1 MENLLVLLDKIQQL
15 SPLPVFAQDTVIVQ
29 NAGMQHWLN
38 MSLAEQRGIS
48 MNMRYALPSQF
59 LWNLIRNLAS
69 DEDVPEQSP
78 YSREVLAWRIDT
90 LLASSEV
97 IDDVSFQVASD
108 YWQAK
113 ANNSENVNNTL
124 NRTIANNSAANKNAA
139 GQSYSDAEQL
149 KRYQLACQLAD
160 LYEQYLI
167 FRPEWIHA
175 WHQGEFS
182 AFDQQA
188 SEHSTV
194 SDDNQ
199 QPIESN
205 AIWQGKLWHLLVRE
219 QPYNPRELVAL
230 AIKNLNNLDRLA
242 AQALPHR
249 LSFFGINAMAPLW
262 LEFINALSEKIDVHF
277 FHLNPCYAYWGDVV
291 TEKNAIEAWLK
302 GTDFSAEQINEVGDE
317 SVDKQSLNADL
328 ADINQQVGNPLLAN
342 LGQQGREFMA
352 LLYQYST
359 INIEVFES
367 AVADLNSAEQA
378 NTSPEAISQIMSQAN
393 ILASVQQD
401 ILSLSDARH
410 QESQCPEQAPKVDGS
425 ILITSAHSAL
435 REVQGLHDW
444 LLHQFNQD
452 KSLTPKD
459 VLVMCPQVEQYAPY
473 VNAVFTRGWQDVAD
487 EVPPLPCSIADR
499 ISKDAEPLVA
509 AFAQLLTL
517 PDSRFQVSSLIAL
530 FRLPAMQSRFGINL
544 DDIEKIT
551 HWLELSCVHWGLNK
565 AHKQQVLRQSQAVD
579 VSEENYKQEN
589 EPVASDLNSASN
601 SFTWQQGLSRLM
613 RGFAFADH
621 SVIYQNQLLLPT
633 IEGSDSELLGKLM
646 LIIEQLQLT
655 AINMSKARTAV
666 QWQQFLF
673 DLLQQLFDDESDNG
687 LNIIRTAIESLVE
700 YCQHGAYDSA
710 ISLAVIRDFLNNHFS
725 QPDPGRQFMIGQVT
739 FCSMM
744 PMRSIPFKIIAVLGL
759 NDGEFPRQRQPLSFD
774 LMTTTPAQL
783 GDRSRRGDDRYLFLE
798 AVISARQALY
808 LSYQG
813 KNIKNNKDRQPS
825 LVLKELMEYL
835 ARGYGW
841 QLLGL
846 NVKAAT
852 NIQGQVRQLPMQ
864 AFSEKN
870 YLGAFASFDANWLH
884 LRQTKVELGNTATH
898 ASEHSVVDISTNIS
912 TNTSA
917 NVLTNSTEQNLK
929 GSIENNTTTAVDAN
943 TAGNPK
949 SLSANN
955 VIRFYQHPGRYYA
968 QDALY
973 LYLDNS
979 NTLINDVEPFVP
991 NRLDSYLLRQ
1001 DLLSY
1006 YLAPAQSKQ
1015 SCDDILLS
1023 AKLSGNLP
1031 DLPSTDE
1038 LIQGWQKDSEDFSQF
1053 IITELAQNADLTIEP
1068 IDCSVTLN
1076 LADALSNK
1084 VLLDDSLYS
1093 SNELASLKTV
1103 LPKSLT
1109 LDSKLT
1115 IVDNKAV
1122 FYRSSSAKAKDLF
1135 TLYLHQLIVQVAQ
1148 AEALKINSAPAK
1160 LPLYANV
1167 AATHGYYFDTKSQKP
1182 SQFYFSDID
1191 DAKGQLLRLI
1201 VTFYLGQQQPLLL
1214 NGDIAEK
1221 IRKSKVFEQTQFE
1234 QFWSDSN
1241 SFQAFGD
1248 EAYVQYFWP
1257 QCPDYQKI
1265 SPRLLALYQPMF
1277 DALQSVKVAAK
1288 GQGAKK

>member
-1 MENLLVLLDKIQQL
+1 MHLFYLYPANKMENLLVLLDKIQQL

-97 IDDVSFQVASD
+97 TGDECFQVATQ
-108 YWQAK
+108 YWQANS
-113 ANNSENVNNTL
+113 ADNDSEN
-124 NRTIANNSAANKNAA
+124 S
-139 GQSYSDAEQL
+139 SYSDAKQL

-167 FRPEWIHA
+167 FRPEWIHD
-175 WHQGEFS
+175 WHQGVFN
-182 AFDQQA
+182 AFDQADNA
-188 SEHSTV
+188 SSSG
-194 SDDNQ
+194 SDEAEQSLD
-199 QPIESN
+199 SN

-219 QPYNPRELVAL
+219 QAYDPRDLVAL
-230 AIKNLNNLDRLA
+230 AIKNLNNTEKLK
-242 AQALPHR
+242 AQILPQR

-262 LEFINALSEKIDVHF
+262 LEFINALSQQIDVHF

-302 GTDFSAEQINEVGDE
+302 GTDFSHQE
-317 SVDKQSLNADL
+317 SADL
-328 ADINQQVGNPLLAN
+328 ADVNLQVGNPLLAN

-359 INIEVFES
+359 INIDVFES
-367 AVADLNSAEQA
+367 AVADLATEQINNEKANNEKASSEQA
-378 NTSPEAISQIMSQAN
+378 QPSLDERKQ
-393 ILASVQQD
+393 ASVLACVQED

-410 QESQCPEQAPKVDGS
+410 STPNIYQEAPKVDGS
-425 ILITSAHSAL
+425 VLITSAHSAL

-473 VNAVFTRGWQDVAD
+473 VNAVFTRGWQDIAD

-509 AFAQLLTL
+509 AFSQLLTL

-530 FRLPAMQSRFGINL
+530 LRLPAMQARFAINL

-551 HWLELSCVHWGLNK
+551 HWLELSAVHWGLDK
-565 AHKQQVLRQSQAVD
+565 AHKQQVLSQS
-579 VSEENYKQEN
+579 
-589 EPVASDLNSASN
+589 SATTLDDATD

-621 SVIYQNQLLLPT
+621 RVIYQNQLLLPT

-655 AINMSKARTAV
+655 AAKMSKARSAT

-673 DLLQQLFDDESDNG
+673 ELLTQLFDDENDNG
-687 LNIIRTAIESLVE
+687 LAIVRSAIESLVE
-700 YCQHGAYDSA
+700 YCQHAGYHTD

-739 FCSMM
+739 FCSML

-798 AVISARQALY
+798 AIISARQALY
-808 LSYQG
+808 LSFQG

-846 NVKAAT
+846 NRDSEA
-852 NIQGQVRQLPMQ
+852 NILSQVRQLPMQ
-864 AFSEKN
+864 AFSEQN
-870 YLGAFASFDANWLH
+870 YLGQFASFDANWLNLRRENPALTTAIKSADADLGDPLDVVNSEAH
-884 LRQTKVELGNTATH
+884 LV
-898 ASEHSVVDISTNIS
+898 ASE
-912 TNTSA
+912 
-917 NVLTNSTEQNLK
+917 L
-929 GSIENNTTTAVDAN
+929 
-943 TAGNPK
+943 
-949 SLSANN
+949 
-955 VIRFYQHPGRYYA
+955 IRFYQHPGRYYA
-968 QDALY
+968 QKALY
-973 LYLDNS
+973 LYLDNT

-991 NRLDSYLLRQ
+991 NHLDSYLLRQ

-1006 YLAPAQSKQ
+1006 YLAPTQSKQ
-1015 SCDDILLS
+1015 SCQELLLS
-1023 AKLSGNLP
+1023 AKLSGSLP

-1038 LIQGWQKDSEDFSQF
+1038 LIKGWQQDSENFSQF
-1053 IITELAQNADLTIEP
+1053 IITELAQGEDLILTP
-1068 IDCSVTLN
+1068 NDCSVTLN
-1076 LADALSNK
+1076 LAHFLSNN
-1084 VLLDDSLYS
+1084 LAGS
-1093 SNELASLKTV
+1093 SENTSSTAPGLFSADELAILTAV
-1103 LPKSLT
+1103 LPQRLT
-1109 LDSKLT
+1109 LSTKLT
-1115 IVDNKAV
+1115 LVANKAV

-1135 TLYLHQLIVQVAQ
+1135 TLYLHQLIIQVAQ
-1148 AEALKINSAPAK
+1148 TDAATHELFADIT
-1160 LPLYANV
+1160 
-1167 AATHGYYFDTKSQKP
+1167 ATHGYYFDTKSQKP
-1182 SQFYFSDID
+1182 SQFYFSELV
-1191 DAKGQLLRLI
+1191 DAKTQLLCL
-1201 VTFYLGQQQPLLL
+1201 VASYFLGQHQPLLL
-1214 NGDIAEK
+1214 NGDLAEK
-1221 IRKSKVFEQTQFE
+1221 VRKSKVFEQAQFE
-1234 QFWSDSN
+1234 QFWTDSN

-1248 EAYVQYFWP
+1248 EPYIQYFWRK
-1257 QCPDYQKI
+1257 CPDFDDI

-1277 DALQSVKVAAK
+1277 DALQTVKVTAK
-1288 GQGAKK
+1288 SGALS

>member
-1 MENLLVLLDKIQQL
+1 LFYLYPANKMENLLVLLDKIQQL

-97 IDDVSFQVASD
+97 TGDECFQVATQ
-108 YWQAK
+108 YWQANS
-113 ANNSENVNNTL
+113 ADNDSEN
-124 NRTIANNSAANKNAA
+124 S
-139 GQSYSDAEQL
+139 SYSDAKQL

-167 FRPEWIHA
+167 FRPEWIHD
-175 WHQGEFS
+175 WHQGVFN
-182 AFDQQA
+182 AFDQADNA
-188 SEHSTV
+188 SSSG
-194 SDDNQ
+194 SDEAEQ
-199 QPIESN
+199 SLESN

-219 QPYNPRELVAL
+219 QAYDPRDLVAL
-230 AIKNLNNLDRLA
+230 AIKNLNNTEKLK
-242 AQALPHR
+242 AQILPQR

-262 LEFINALSEKIDVHF
+262 LEFINALSQQIDVHF

-302 GTDFSAEQINEVGDE
+302 GTDFSHQE
-317 SVDKQSLNADL
+317 SADL
-328 ADINQQVGNPLLAN
+328 ADVNLQVGNPLLAN

-359 INIEVFES
+359 INIDVFES
-367 AVADLNSAEQA
+367 AVADLATEQINNEKANNEKASSEQA
-378 NTSPEAISQIMSQAN
+378 QPSLDERKQ
-393 ILASVQQD
+393 ASVLACVQED

-410 QESQCPEQAPKVDGS
+410 STPNIYQEAPKVDGS
-425 ILITSAHSAL
+425 VLITSAHSAL

-473 VNAVFTRGWQDVAD
+473 VNAVFTRGWQDIAD

-509 AFAQLLTL
+509 AFSQLLTL

-530 FRLPAMQSRFGINL
+530 LRLPAMQARFAINL

-551 HWLELSCVHWGLNK
+551 HWLELSAVHWGLDK
-565 AHKQQVLRQSQAVD
+565 THKQQVLSQS
-579 VSEENYKQEN
+579 
-589 EPVASDLNSASN
+589 SATTLDDATD

-621 SVIYQNQLLLPT
+621 RVIYQNQLLLPT

-655 AINMSKARTAV
+655 AAKMSKARSAT

-673 DLLQQLFDDESDNG
+673 ELLTQLFDDENDNG
-687 LNIIRTAIESLVE
+687 LAIVRSAIESLVE
-700 YCQHGAYDSA
+700 YCQHAGYHTD

-739 FCSMM
+739 FCSML

-798 AVISARQALY
+798 AIISARQALY
-808 LSYQG
+808 LSFQG

-846 NVKAAT
+846 NSDSEV
-852 NIQGQVRQLPMQ
+852 NILSQVRQLPMQ
-864 AFSEKN
+864 AFSEQN
-870 YLGAFASFDANWLH
+870 YLGQFASFDANWLNLRRENPALTTAIKSADADLGDPLDVVNSEAH
-884 LRQTKVELGNTATH
+884 LV
-898 ASEHSVVDISTNIS
+898 ASE
-912 TNTSA
+912 
-917 NVLTNSTEQNLK
+917 L
-929 GSIENNTTTAVDAN
+929 
-943 TAGNPK
+943 
-949 SLSANN
+949 
-955 VIRFYQHPGRYYA
+955 IRFYQHPGRYYA
-968 QDALY
+968 QKALY
-973 LYLDNS
+973 LYLDNT

-991 NRLDSYLLRQ
+991 NHLDSYLLRQ

-1006 YLAPAQSKQ
+1006 YLAPTQSKQ
-1015 SCDDILLS
+1015 SCQELLLS
-1023 AKLSGNLP
+1023 AKLSGSLP

-1038 LIQGWQKDSEDFSQF
+1038 LIKGWQQDSENFSQF
-1053 IITELAQNADLTIEP
+1053 IITELAQGEDLILTKN
-1068 IDCSVTLN
+1068 DCSVTLN
-1076 LADALSNK
+1076 LAHFLSNN
-1084 VLLDDSLYS
+1084 LAGS
-1093 SNELASLKTV
+1093 SENTSSTAPGLFLADELAILTAV
-1103 LPKSLT
+1103 LPQRLT
-1109 LDSKLT
+1109 LSTKLT
-1115 IVDNKAV
+1115 LVANKAV

-1135 TLYLHQLIVQVAQ
+1135 TLYLHQLIIQVAQ
-1148 AEALKINSAPAK
+1148 TDAATHELFADIT
-1160 LPLYANV
+1160 
-1167 AATHGYYFDTKSQKP
+1167 ATHGYYFDTKSQKP
-1182 SQFYFSDID
+1182 SQFYFSELV
-1191 DAKGQLLRLI
+1191 DAKTQLLCL
-1201 VTFYLGQQQPLLL
+1201 VASYFLGQHQPLLL
-1214 NGDIAEK
+1214 NGDLAEK
-1221 IRKSKVFEQTQFE
+1221 VRKSKVFEQAQFE
-1234 QFWSDSN
+1234 QFWTDSN

-1248 EAYVQYFWP
+1248 EPYIQYFWRK
-1257 QCPDYQKI
+1257 CPDFDDI

-1277 DALQSVKVAAK
+1277 DALQTVKVTAK
-1288 GQGAKK
+1288 SGALS

>member
-1 MENLLVLLDKIQQL
+1 MHLFYLYPANKMENLLVLLDKIQQL

-97 IDDVSFQVASD
+97 TGDECFQVATQ
-108 YWQAK
+108 YWQANS
-113 ANNSENVNNTL
+113 ADNDSEN
-124 NRTIANNSAANKNAA
+124 S
-139 GQSYSDAEQL
+139 SYSDAKQL

-167 FRPEWIHA
+167 FRPEWIHD
-175 WHQGEFS
+175 WHQGVFN
-182 AFDQQA
+182 AFDQADNA
-188 SEHSTV
+188 SSSG
-194 SDDNQ
+194 SDEAEQ
-199 QPIESN
+199 SLESN

-219 QPYNPRELVAL
+219 QAYDPRDLVAL
-230 AIKNLNNLDRLA
+230 AIKNLNNTEKLK
-242 AQALPHR
+242 AQILPQR

-262 LEFINALSEKIDVHF
+262 LEFINALSQQIDVHF

-302 GTDFSAEQINEVGDE
+302 GTDFSHQE
-317 SVDKQSLNADL
+317 SADL
-328 ADINQQVGNPLLAN
+328 ADVNLQVGNPLLAN

-359 INIEVFES
+359 INIDVFES
-367 AVADLNSAEQA
+367 AVADLATEQINNEKANNEKASSEQA
-378 NTSPEAISQIMSQAN
+378 QPSLDERKQ
-393 ILASVQQD
+393 ASVLACVQED

-410 QESQCPEQAPKVDGS
+410 STPNIYQEAPKVDGS
-425 ILITSAHSAL
+425 VLITSAHSAL

-473 VNAVFTRGWQDVAD
+473 VNAVFTRGWQDIAD

-509 AFAQLLTL
+509 AFSQLLTL

-530 FRLPAMQSRFGINL
+530 LRLPAMQARFAINL

-551 HWLELSCVHWGLNK
+551 HWLELSAVHWGLDK
-565 AHKQQVLRQSQAVD
+565 THKQQVLSQS
-579 VSEENYKQEN
+579 
-589 EPVASDLNSASN
+589 SATTLDDATD

-621 SVIYQNQLLLPT
+621 RVIYQNQLLLPT

-655 AINMSKARTAV
+655 AAKMSKARSAT

-673 DLLQQLFDDESDNG
+673 ELLTQLFDDENDNG
-687 LNIIRTAIESLVE
+687 LAIVRSAIESLVE
-700 YCQHGAYDSA
+700 YCQHAGYHTD

-739 FCSMM
+739 FCSML

-798 AVISARQALY
+798 AIISARQALY
-808 LSYQG
+808 LSFQG

-846 NVKAAT
+846 NSDSEV
-852 NIQGQVRQLPMQ
+852 NILSQVRQLPMQ
-864 AFSEKN
+864 AFSEQN
-870 YLGAFASFDANWLH
+870 YLGQFASFDANWLNLRRENPALTTAIKSADADLGDPLDVVNSEAH
-884 LRQTKVELGNTATH
+884 LV
-898 ASEHSVVDISTNIS
+898 ASE
-912 TNTSA
+912 
-917 NVLTNSTEQNLK
+917 L
-929 GSIENNTTTAVDAN
+929 
-943 TAGNPK
+943 
-949 SLSANN
+949 
-955 VIRFYQHPGRYYA
+955 IRFYQHPGRYYA
-968 QDALY
+968 QKALY
-973 LYLDNS
+973 LYLDNT

-991 NRLDSYLLRQ
+991 NHLDSYLLRQ

-1006 YLAPAQSKQ
+1006 YLAPTQSKQ
-1015 SCDDILLS
+1015 SCQELLLS
-1023 AKLSGNLP
+1023 AKLSGSLP

-1038 LIQGWQKDSEDFSQF
+1038 LIKGWQQDSENFSQF
-1053 IITELAQNADLTIEP
+1053 IITELAQGEDLILTKN
-1068 IDCSVTLN
+1068 DCSVTLN
-1076 LADALSNK
+1076 LAHFLSNN
-1084 VLLDDSLYS
+1084 LAGS
-1093 SNELASLKTV
+1093 SENTSSTAPGLFLADELAILTAV
-1103 LPKSLT
+1103 LPQRLT
-1109 LDSKLT
+1109 LSTKLT
-1115 IVDNKAV
+1115 LVANKAV

-1135 TLYLHQLIVQVAQ
+1135 TLYLHQLIIQVAQ
-1148 AEALKINSAPAK
+1148 TDAATHELFADIT
-1160 LPLYANV
+1160 
-1167 AATHGYYFDTKSQKP
+1167 ATHGYYFDTKSQKP
-1182 SQFYFSDID
+1182 SQFYFSELV
-1191 DAKGQLLRLI
+1191 DAKTQLLCL
-1201 VTFYLGQQQPLLL
+1201 VASYFLGQHQPLLL
-1214 NGDIAEK
+1214 NGDLAEK
-1221 IRKSKVFEQTQFE
+1221 VRKSKVFEQAQFE
-1234 QFWSDSN
+1234 QFWTDSN

-1248 EAYVQYFWP
+1248 EPYIQYFWRK
-1257 QCPDYQKI
+1257 CPDFDDI

-1277 DALQSVKVAAK
+1277 DALQTVKVTAK
-1288 GQGAKK
+1288 SGALS

>member
-1 MENLLVLLDKIQQL
+1 MFYLYPANKMENLLVLLDKIQQL

-97 IDDVSFQVASD
+97 TGDECFQVATQ
-108 YWQAK
+108 YWQANS
-113 ANNSENVNNTL
+113 ADNDSEN
-124 NRTIANNSAANKNAA
+124 S
-139 GQSYSDAEQL
+139 SYSDAKQL

-167 FRPEWIHA
+167 FRPEWIHD
-175 WHQGEFS
+175 WHQGVFN
-182 AFDQQA
+182 AFDQADNA
-188 SEHSTV
+188 SSSG
-194 SDDNQ
+194 SDEAEQ
-199 QPIESN
+199 SLESN

-219 QPYNPRELVAL
+219 QAYDPRDLVAL
-230 AIKNLNNLDRLA
+230 AIKNLNNTEKLK
-242 AQALPHR
+242 AQILPQR

-262 LEFINALSEKIDVHF
+262 LEFINALSQQIDVHF

-302 GTDFSAEQINEVGDE
+302 GTDFSHQE
-317 SVDKQSLNADL
+317 SADL
-328 ADINQQVGNPLLAN
+328 ADVNLQVGNPLLAN

-359 INIEVFES
+359 INIDVFES
-367 AVADLNSAEQA
+367 AVADMADLATEQIKNEKANNEKASSEQA
-378 NTSPEAISQIMSQAN
+378 QPSLDERKQ
-393 ILASVQQD
+393 ASVLACVQED

-410 QESQCPEQAPKVDGS
+410 STPNIYQEAPKVDGS
-425 ILITSAHSAL
+425 VLITSAHSAL

-473 VNAVFTRGWQDVAD
+473 VNAVFTRGWQDIAD

-509 AFAQLLTL
+509 AFSQLLTL

-530 FRLPAMQSRFGINL
+530 LRLPAMQARFAINL

-551 HWLELSCVHWGLNK
+551 HWLELSAVHWGLDK
-565 AHKQQVLRQSQAVD
+565 AHKQQVLSQS
-579 VSEENYKQEN
+579 
-589 EPVASDLNSASN
+589 SATTLDDATD

-621 SVIYQNQLLLPT
+621 RVIYQNQLLLPT

-655 AINMSKARTAV
+655 AAKMSKARSAT

-673 DLLQQLFDDESDNG
+673 ELLTQLFDDENDNG
-687 LNIIRTAIESLVE
+687 LAIVRSAIESLVE
-700 YCQHGAYDSA
+700 YCQHAGYHTD

-739 FCSMM
+739 FCSML

-798 AVISARQALY
+798 AIISARQALY
-808 LSYQG
+808 LSFQG

-846 NVKAAT
+846 NRDSEA
-852 NIQGQVRQLPMQ
+852 NILSQVRQLPMQ
-864 AFSEKN
+864 AFSEQN
-870 YLGAFASFDANWLH
+870 YLGQFASFDANWLNLRRENPALTTAIKSADADLGDPLDVVNSEAH
-884 LRQTKVELGNTATH
+884 LV
-898 ASEHSVVDISTNIS
+898 ASE
-912 TNTSA
+912 
-917 NVLTNSTEQNLK
+917 L
-929 GSIENNTTTAVDAN
+929 
-943 TAGNPK
+943 
-949 SLSANN
+949 
-955 VIRFYQHPGRYYA
+955 IRFYQHPGRYYA
-968 QDALY
+968 QKALY
-973 LYLDNS
+973 LYLDNT

-991 NRLDSYLLRQ
+991 NHLDSYLLRQ

-1006 YLAPAQSKQ
+1006 YLAPTQSKQ
-1015 SCDDILLS
+1015 SCQELLLS
-1023 AKLSGNLP
+1023 AKLSGSLP

-1038 LIQGWQKDSEDFSQF
+1038 LIKGWQQDSENFSQF
-1053 IITELAQNADLTIEP
+1053 IITELAQGEDLILTP
-1068 IDCSVTLN
+1068 NDCSVTLN
-1076 LADALSNK
+1076 LAHFLSNN
-1084 VLLDDSLYS
+1084 LAGS
-1093 SNELASLKTV
+1093 SENTSSTAPGLFLADELAILTAV
-1103 LPKSLT
+1103 LPQRLT
-1109 LDSKLT
+1109 LSTKLT
-1115 IVDNKAV
+1115 LVANKAV

-1135 TLYLHQLIVQVAQ
+1135 TLYLHQLIIQVAQ
-1148 AEALKINSAPAK
+1148 TDAATHELFADIT
-1160 LPLYANV
+1160 
-1167 AATHGYYFDTKSQKP
+1167 ATHGYYFDTKSQKP
-1182 SQFYFSDID
+1182 SQFYFSELV
-1191 DAKGQLLRLI
+1191 DAKTQLLCL
-1201 VTFYLGQQQPLLL
+1201 VASYFLGQHQPLLL
-1214 NGDIAEK
+1214 NGDLAEK
-1221 IRKSKVFEQTQFE
+1221 VRKSKVFEQAQFE
-1234 QFWSDSN
+1234 QFWTDSN

-1248 EAYVQYFWP
+1248 EPYIQYFWRK
-1257 QCPDYQKI
+1257 CPDFDDI

-1277 DALQSVKVAAK
+1277 DALQTVKVTAK
-1288 GQGAKK
+1288 SGALS

>member
-48 MNMRYALPSQF
+48 MNMSYALPSQF

-90 LLASSEV
+90 LLASNEV
-97 IDDVSFQVASD
+97 IEDSAFQVASD
-108 YWQAK
+108 YWQADLNNT
-113 ANNSENVNNTL
+113 ANNS
-124 NRTIANNSAANKNAA
+124 
-139 GQSYSDAEQL
+139 YSEAEQL

-175 WHQGEFS
+175 WHQGEFT
-182 AFDQQA
+182 AFDHQTSAAA
-188 SEHSTV
+188 SDSIEEGEHVEET
-194 SDDNQ
+194 
-199 QPIESN
+199 EASN
-205 AIWQGKLWHLLVRE
+205 AVWQGKLWHLLVRE
-219 QPYNPRELVAL
+219 QPYDPRELVAL
-230 AIKNLNNLDRLA
+230 AIKNLNNVDRLK

-262 LEFINALSEKIDVHF
+262 LEFINALSEQIDVHF

-302 GTDFSAEQINEVGDE
+302 GTDFSAEFKSSDE
-317 SVDKQSLNADL
+317 SCSENNQQLGFFTEKESTKVESTKTKDSDVENTDL
-328 ADINQQVGNPLLAN
+328 ADINRQVGNPLLAN

-359 INIEVFES
+359 INIDVFES
-367 AVADLNSAEQA
+367 AVADLASEDSMSADQANPSAE
-378 NTSPEAISQIMSQAN
+378 AIAQAN

-401 ILSLSDARH
+401 ILSLTDARSP
-410 QESQCPEQAPKVDGS
+410 ESQNHDNQSPKVDGS

-473 VNAVFTRGWQDVAD
+473 VNAVFTRGWQDIAD

-509 AFAQLLTL
+509 AFSQLLTL

-530 FRLPAMQSRFGINL
+530 LRLPAMQARFGINL

-551 HWLELSCVHWGLNK
+551 HWLEVSCVHWGLDK
-565 AHKQQVLRQSQAVD
+565 AHKQQVLAQSEAQE
-579 VSEENYKQEN
+579 SEKLNGT
-589 EPVASDLNSASN
+589 SD
-601 SFTWQQGLSRLM
+601 SFTWQQGFTRLM

-621 SVIYQNQLLLPT
+621 SVIYQNQMLLPT

-655 AINMSKARTAV
+655 AISMSKARTAA

-673 DLLQQLFDDESDNG
+673 DLLQQLFDDENDNG
-687 LNIIRTAIESLVE
+687 LNVVRSAVESLVE
-700 YCQHGAYDSA
+700 YCQHAAYTSN
-710 ISLAVIRDFLNNHFS
+710 ISLAVIRDFLNSHFS

-739 FCSMM
+739 FCSML

-798 AVISARQALY
+798 AIISARQALY

-813 KNIKNNKDRQPS
+813 KNIRNNKDRQPS

-846 NVKAAT
+846 NAEAGAKT
-852 NIQGQVRQLPMQ
+852 NTLSQVRQLPMQ

-870 YLGAFASFDANWLH
+870 YLGRFASFDANWLH
-884 LRQTKVELGNTATH
+884 LRRAKVDIEPTVINGAAI
-898 ASEHSVVDISTNIS
+898 ASENNVVISDEI
-912 TNTSA
+912 
-917 NVLTNSTEQNLK
+917 
-929 GSIENNTTTAVDAN
+929 
-943 TAGNPK
+943 
-949 SLSANN
+949 LSATD
-955 VIRFYQHPGRYYA
+955 VIRFYQHPSRYYA
-968 QDALY
+968 QHALY
-973 LYLDNS
+973 LYLDNT
-979 NTLINDVEPFVP
+979 NTVINDVEPFVP
-991 NRLDSYLLRQ
+991 NHLDSYLLRQ
-1001 DLLSY
+1001 ELLNY
-1006 YLAPAQSKQ
+1006 YLAPTQSKQ

-1038 LIQGWQKDSEDFSQF
+1038 LIKGWQKDSEDFSQF
-1053 IITELAQNADLTIEP
+1053 IITELTQNNGLTIAP
-1068 IDCSVTLN
+1068 IDCNVMLDLANILTNQTL
-1076 LADALSNK
+1076 LADG
-1084 VLLDDSLYS
+1084 LYS
-1093 SNELASLKTV
+1093 NSDLEILTKV
-1103 LPKSLT
+1103 LPKRLT
-1109 LDSKLT
+1109 LNCKLT
-1115 IVDNKAV
+1115 IVDNKAL

-1135 TLYLHQLIVQVAQ
+1135 TLYLHQLIIQIAQ
-1148 AEALKINSAPAK
+1148 ADEANENADIF
-1160 LPLYANV
+1160 ANIS
-1167 AATHGYYFDTKSQKP
+1167 ATHGYYFDTKSQKP
-1182 SQFYFSDID
+1182 SQFYFSDIE

-1201 VTFYLGQQQPLLL
+1201 TSFYLGQHQPLLL
-1214 NGDIAEK
+1214 NGDIGEK

-1248 EAYVQYFWP
+1248 DAYVQYFWP
-1257 QCPDYQKI
+1257 QCPDYDEI
-1265 SPRLLALYQPMF
+1265 SPRLLTLYQPMF
-1277 DALQSVKVAAK
+1277 DALQTVKQSVK
-1288 GQGAKK
+1288 QGAKK

>member
-97 IDDVSFQVASD
+97 TGDECFQVATQ
-108 YWQAK
+108 YWQANS
-113 ANNSENVNNTL
+113 ADNDSEN
-124 NRTIANNSAANKNAA
+124 S
-139 GQSYSDAEQL
+139 SYSDAKQL

-167 FRPEWIHA
+167 FRPEWIHD
-175 WHQGEFS
+175 WHQGVFN
-182 AFDQQA
+182 AFDQADNA
-188 SEHSTV
+188 SSSG
-194 SDDNQ
+194 SDEAEQ
-199 QPIESN
+199 SLESN

-219 QPYNPRELVAL
+219 QAYDPRDLVAL
-230 AIKNLNNLDRLA
+230 AIKNLNNTEKLK
-242 AQALPHR
+242 AQILPQR

-262 LEFINALSEKIDVHF
+262 LEFINALSQQIDVHF

-302 GTDFSAEQINEVGDE
+302 GTDFSHQE
-317 SVDKQSLNADL
+317 SADL
-328 ADINQQVGNPLLAN
+328 ADVNLQVGNPLLAN

-359 INIEVFES
+359 INIDVFES
-367 AVADLNSAEQA
+367 AVADLATEQINNEKANNEKASSEQA
-378 NTSPEAISQIMSQAN
+378 QPSLDERKQ
-393 ILASVQQD
+393 ASVLACVQED

-410 QESQCPEQAPKVDGS
+410 STPNIYQEAPKVDGS
-425 ILITSAHSAL
+425 VLITSAHSAL

-473 VNAVFTRGWQDVAD
+473 VNAVFTRGWQDIAD

-509 AFAQLLTL
+509 AFSQLLTL

-530 FRLPAMQSRFGINL
+530 LRLPAMQARFAINL

-551 HWLELSCVHWGLNK
+551 HWLELSAVHWGLDK
-565 AHKQQVLRQSQAVD
+565 THKQQVLSQS
-579 VSEENYKQEN
+579 
-589 EPVASDLNSASN
+589 SATTLDDATD

-621 SVIYQNQLLLPT
+621 RVIYQNQLLLPT

-655 AINMSKARTAV
+655 AAKMSKARSAT

-673 DLLQQLFDDESDNG
+673 ELLTQLFDDENDNG
-687 LNIIRTAIESLVE
+687 LAIVRSAIESLVE
-700 YCQHGAYDSA
+700 YCQHAGYHTD

-739 FCSMM
+739 FCSML

-798 AVISARQALY
+798 AIISARQALY
-808 LSYQG
+808 LSFQG

-846 NVKAAT
+846 NSDSEV
-852 NIQGQVRQLPMQ
+852 NILSQVRQLPMQ
-864 AFSEKN
+864 AFSEQN
-870 YLGAFASFDANWLH
+870 YLGQFASFDANWLNLRRENPALTTAIKSADADLGDPLDVVNSEAH
-884 LRQTKVELGNTATH
+884 LV
-898 ASEHSVVDISTNIS
+898 ASE
-912 TNTSA
+912 
-917 NVLTNSTEQNLK
+917 L
-929 GSIENNTTTAVDAN
+929 
-943 TAGNPK
+943 
-949 SLSANN
+949 
-955 VIRFYQHPGRYYA
+955 IRFYQHPGRYYA
-968 QDALY
+968 QKALY
-973 LYLDNS
+973 LYLDNT

-991 NRLDSYLLRQ
+991 NHLDSYLLRQ

-1006 YLAPAQSKQ
+1006 YLAPTQSKQ
-1015 SCDDILLS
+1015 SCQELLLS
-1023 AKLSGNLP
+1023 AKLSGSLP

-1038 LIQGWQKDSEDFSQF
+1038 LIKGWQQDSENFSQF
-1053 IITELAQNADLTIEP
+1053 IITELAQGEDLILTKN
-1068 IDCSVTLN
+1068 DCSVTLN
-1076 LADALSNK
+1076 LAHFLSNN
-1084 VLLDDSLYS
+1084 LAGS
-1093 SNELASLKTV
+1093 SENTSSTAPGLFLADELAILTAV
-1103 LPKSLT
+1103 LPQRLT
-1109 LDSKLT
+1109 LSTKLT
-1115 IVDNKAV
+1115 LVANKAV

-1135 TLYLHQLIVQVAQ
+1135 TLYLHQLIIQVAQ
-1148 AEALKINSAPAK
+1148 TDAATHELFADIT
-1160 LPLYANV
+1160 
-1167 AATHGYYFDTKSQKP
+1167 ATHGYYFDTKSQKP
-1182 SQFYFSDID
+1182 SQFYFSELV
-1191 DAKGQLLRLI
+1191 DAKTQLLCL
-1201 VTFYLGQQQPLLL
+1201 VASYFLGQHQPLLL
-1214 NGDIAEK
+1214 NGDLAEK
-1221 IRKSKVFEQTQFE
+1221 VRKSKVFEQAQFE
-1234 QFWSDSN
+1234 QFWTDSN

-1248 EAYVQYFWP
+1248 EPYIQYFWRK
-1257 QCPDYQKI
+1257 CPDFDDI

-1277 DALQSVKVAAK
+1277 DALQTVKVTAK
-1288 GQGAKK
+1288 SGALS

>member
-90 LLASSEV
+90 LLASNEV
-97 IDDVSFQVASD
+97 IDDDAFKVASD
-108 YWQAK
+108 YWQTNP
-113 ANNSENVNNTL
+113 NNFDSNKQ
-124 NRTIANNSAANKNAA
+124 SAE
-139 GQSYSDAEQL
+139 YTEAEQL

-167 FRPEWIHA
+167 FRPEWIDD
-175 WHQGEFS
+175 WHQGKFP
-182 AFDQQA
+182 AFDQQVSA
-188 SEHSTV
+188 AVSGEHEHTE
-194 SDDNQ
+194 
-199 QPIESN
+199 ESN

-230 AIKNLNNLDRLA
+230 AIKNLNNTDRLK

-291 TEKNAIEAWLK
+291 TEKNAIEAWIK
-302 GTDFSAEQINEVGDE
+302 GTDFSADENTENIKNDENSAVNNQQLGLFAQESSELSIDNDE
-317 SVDKQSLNADL
+317 SNDL

-367 AVADLNSAEQA
+367 AVADLKNEEVSDVNIASP
-378 NTSPEAISQIMSQAN
+378 SPEAIAQASV
-393 ILASVQQD
+393 LASVQQD
-401 ILSLSDARH
+401 ILSLTDARSL
-410 QESQCPEQAPKVDGS
+410 ESKSHHQAPKVDGS

-473 VNAVFTRGWQDVAD
+473 VNAVFTRGWQDIAD

-509 AFAQLLTL
+509 AFSQLLTL

-530 FRLPAMQSRFGINL
+530 LRLPAMQSRFGINL

-551 HWLELSCVHWGLNK
+551 HWLEISSVHWGLDK
-565 AHKQQVLRQSQAVD
+565 AHKQQVLAQSEVEQT
-579 VSEENYKQEN
+579 ENLKG
-589 EPVASDLNSASN
+589 ASD

-621 SVIYQNQLLLPT
+621 RVIYQNQMLLPT

-646 LIIEQLQLT
+646 LIIEQLQIT
-655 AINMSKARTAV
+655 AINMSKARTAT
-666 QWQQFLF
+666 QWQEFLF
-673 DLLQQLFDDESDNG
+673 DLLLQLFDDENDNG
-687 LNIIRTAIESLVE
+687 LNVVRSAVESLVE
-700 YCQHGAYDSA
+700 YCQHANYSDE
-710 ISLAVIRDFLNNHFS
+710 ISLAVIRDFLNSHFS

-739 FCSMM
+739 FCSML

-798 AVISARQALY
+798 ALISARQALY

-813 KNIKNNKDRQPS
+813 KNIRNNKDRQPS

-846 NVKAAT
+846 NAEAES
-852 NIQGQVRQLPMQ
+852 NRLGQVRQLPMQ

-870 YLGAFASFDANWLH
+870 YLDSFASFDANWLN
-884 LRQTKVELGNTATH
+884 LRRTKSAANA
-898 ASEHSVVDISTNIS
+898 EHN
-912 TNTSA
+912 
-917 NVLTNSTEQNLK
+917 LKENSTLQVAASNENI
-929 GSIENNTTTAVDAN
+929 IED
-943 TAGNPK
+943 
-949 SLSANN
+949 SLSAND
-955 VIRFYQHPGRYYA
+955 VIRFYQHPARYYA
-968 QDALY
+968 QQALY
-973 LYLDNS
+973 LYLDNTD
-979 NTLINDVEPFVP
+979 TLINDVEPFVP
-991 NRLDSYLLRQ
+991 NHLDSYLLRQ
-1001 DLLSY
+1001 DLLNY
-1006 YLAPAQSKQ
+1006 YLAPEQSKQ

-1023 AKLSGNLP
+1023 AKLAGYLP
-1031 DLPSTDE
+1031 DLPSTDD
-1038 LIQGWQKDSEDFSQF
+1038 LIAGWQKDSENFSQF
-1053 IITELAQNADLTIEP
+1053 IITELTQNNALTIEP
-1068 IDCSVTLN
+1068 IDCHITLD
-1076 LADALSNK
+1076 LGA
-1084 VLLDDSLYS
+1084 VLTQQNMLDDGLF
-1093 SNELASLKTV
+1093 SNDEWAILKAV
-1103 LPKSLT
+1103 LPKRLT
-1109 LDSKLT
+1109 LSSKLT
-1115 IVDNKAV
+1115 LVDNKAV

-1135 TLYLHQLIVQVAQ
+1135 TLYLHQLIIQIAQ
-1148 AEALKINSAPAK
+1148 TDEAQENADTLSQIC
-1160 LPLYANV
+1160 
-1167 AATHGYYFDTKSQKP
+1167 ATHGYYFDTKSQKP
-1182 SQFYFSDID
+1182 SQFYFSDIE
-1191 DAKGQLLRLI
+1191 DAKGQLLRL
-1201 VTFYLGQQQPLLL
+1201 VTSFYLGQHQALLL
-1214 NGDIAEK
+1214 NGDLAEK
-1221 IRKSKVFEQTQFE
+1221 IRKSKVFDQTQFE

-1241 SFQAFGD
+1241 SFQALGD
-1248 EAYVQYFWP
+1248 DPYVQYFWS
-1257 QCPDYQKI
+1257 QCPEYDDI
-1265 SPRLLALYQPMF
+1265 SPRLLTLYQPMF
-1277 DALQSVKVAAK
+1277 EALQTVKTSAK
-1288 GQGAKK
+1288 QGAKK

>member
-1 MENLLVLLDKIQQL
+1 MFYLYPANKMENLLVLLDKIQQL

-97 IDDVSFQVASD
+97 TGDECFQVATQ
-108 YWQAK
+108 YWQTNSAD
-113 ANNSENVNNTL
+113 NDSEN
-124 NRTIANNSAANKNAA
+124 
-139 GQSYSDAEQL
+139 GSYSDAKQL

-167 FRPEWIHA
+167 FRPEWIHD
-175 WHQGEFS
+175 WHQGVFN
-182 AFDQQA
+182 AFDQADNA
-188 SEHSTV
+188 SSSG
-194 SDDNQ
+194 SDEAEQSLD
-199 QPIESN
+199 SN

-219 QPYNPRELVAL
+219 QAYDPRDLVAL
-230 AIKNLNNLDRLA
+230 AIKNLNNTEKLK
-242 AQALPHR
+242 AQILPQR

-262 LEFINALSEKIDVHF
+262 LEFINALSQQIDVHF

-302 GTDFSAEQINEVGDE
+302 GTDFSHQE
-317 SVDKQSLNADL
+317 SADL
-328 ADINQQVGNPLLAN
+328 ADVNLQVGNPLLAN

-359 INIEVFES
+359 INIDVFES
-367 AVADLNSAEQA
+367 AVADMADLATEQIKNEKANNEKASSEQA
-378 NTSPEAISQIMSQAN
+378 QPSLDERKQ
-393 ILASVQQD
+393 ASVLACVQED

-410 QESQCPEQAPKVDGS
+410 STQNIYQDAPKVDGS
-425 ILITSAHSAL
+425 VLITSAHSAL

-473 VNAVFTRGWQDVAD
+473 VNAVFTRGWQDIAD

-509 AFAQLLTL
+509 AFSQLLTL

-530 FRLPAMQSRFGINL
+530 LRLPAMQARFAINL

-551 HWLELSCVHWGLNK
+551 HWLELSAVHWGLDK
-565 AHKQQVLRQSQAVD
+565 THKQQVLSQS
-579 VSEENYKQEN
+579 
-589 EPVASDLNSASN
+589 SATTLDDATD

-621 SVIYQNQLLLPT
+621 RVIYQNQLLLPT

-655 AINMSKARTAV
+655 AAKMSKARSAT

-673 DLLQQLFDDESDNG
+673 ELLTQLFDDENDNG
-687 LNIIRTAIESLVE
+687 LAIVRSAIESLVE
-700 YCQHGAYDSA
+700 YCQHAGYHTD

-739 FCSMM
+739 FCSML

-798 AVISARQALY
+798 AIISARQALY
-808 LSYQG
+808 LSFQG

-846 NVKAAT
+846 NSDSEV
-852 NIQGQVRQLPMQ
+852 NILSQVRQLPMQ
-864 AFSEKN
+864 AFSEQN
-870 YLGAFASFDANWLH
+870 YLGQFASFDANWLNLRRENPALTTAIKSADADLGDPLDVVNSEAH
-884 LRQTKVELGNTATH
+884 LV
-898 ASEHSVVDISTNIS
+898 ASE
-912 TNTSA
+912 
-917 NVLTNSTEQNLK
+917 L
-929 GSIENNTTTAVDAN
+929 
-943 TAGNPK
+943 
-949 SLSANN
+949 
-955 VIRFYQHPGRYYA
+955 IRFYQHPGRYYA
-968 QDALY
+968 QKALY
-973 LYLDNS
+973 LYLDNT

-991 NRLDSYLLRQ
+991 NHLDSYLLRQ

-1006 YLAPAQSKQ
+1006 YLAPTQSKQ
-1015 SCDDILLS
+1015 SCQELLLS
-1023 AKLSGNLP
+1023 AKLSGSLP

-1038 LIQGWQKDSEDFSQF
+1038 LIKGWQQDSENFSQF
-1053 IITELAQNADLTIEP
+1053 IITELAQGEDLILTQN
-1068 IDCSVTLN
+1068 DCSVTLN
-1076 LADALSNK
+1076 LAHFLSNN
-1084 VLLDDSLYS
+1084 LAGS
-1093 SNELASLKTV
+1093 SENTSSTAPGLFSADELAILTAV
-1103 LPKSLT
+1103 LPQRLT
-1109 LDSKLT
+1109 LSTKLT
-1115 IVDNKAV
+1115 LVANKAV

-1135 TLYLHQLIVQVAQ
+1135 TLYLHQLIIQVAQ
-1148 AEALKINSAPAK
+1148 TDAATHELFADIT
-1160 LPLYANV
+1160 
-1167 AATHGYYFDTKSQKP
+1167 ATHGYYFDTKSQKP
-1182 SQFYFSDID
+1182 SQFYFSELV
-1191 DAKGQLLRLI
+1191 DAKAQLLRL
-1201 VTFYLGQQQPLLL
+1201 VASYFLGQHQPLLL
-1214 NGDIAEK
+1214 NGDLAEK
-1221 IRKSKVFEQTQFE
+1221 VRKSKVFEQAQFE
-1234 QFWSDSN
+1234 QFWTDSN

-1248 EAYVQYFWP
+1248 DPYIQYFWRK
-1257 QCPDYQKI
+1257 CPDFDDI

-1277 DALQSVKVAAK
+1277 DALQTVKVTAK
-1288 GQGAKK
+1288 SGALS

>member
-1 MENLLVLLDKIQQL
+1 MFYLYPANKMENLLVLLDKIQQL

-97 IDDVSFQVASD
+97 TGDECFQVATQ
-108 YWQAK
+108 YWQANS
-113 ANNSENVNNTL
+113 ADNDSEN
-124 NRTIANNSAANKNAA
+124 
-139 GQSYSDAEQL
+139 GSYSDAKQL

-167 FRPEWIHA
+167 FRPEWIHD
-175 WHQGEFS
+175 WHQGVFN
-182 AFDQQA
+182 AFDQADNA
-188 SEHSTV
+188 SSSG
-194 SDDNQ
+194 SDEAEQ
-199 QPIESN
+199 SLESN

-219 QPYNPRELVAL
+219 QAYDPRDLVAL
-230 AIKNLNNLDRLA
+230 AIKNLNNTEKLK
-242 AQALPHR
+242 AQILPQR

-262 LEFINALSEKIDVHF
+262 LEFINALSQQIDVHF

-302 GTDFSAEQINEVGDE
+302 GTDFSHQE
-317 SVDKQSLNADL
+317 SADL
-328 ADINQQVGNPLLAN
+328 ADVNLQVGNPLLAN

-359 INIEVFES
+359 INIDVFES
-367 AVADLNSAEQA
+367 AVADLATEQINNEKANNEKASSEQA
-378 NTSPEAISQIMSQAN
+378 QPSLDERKQ
-393 ILASVQQD
+393 ASVLACVQED

-410 QESQCPEQAPKVDGS
+410 STPNIYQEAPKVDGS
-425 ILITSAHSAL
+425 VLITSAHSAL

-473 VNAVFTRGWQDVAD
+473 VNAVFTRGWQDIAD

-509 AFAQLLTL
+509 AFSQLLTL

-530 FRLPAMQSRFGINL
+530 LRLPAMQARFAINL

-551 HWLELSCVHWGLNK
+551 HWLELSAVHWGLDK
-565 AHKQQVLRQSQAVD
+565 AHKQQVLSQS
-579 VSEENYKQEN
+579 
-589 EPVASDLNSASN
+589 SATTLDDATD

-621 SVIYQNQLLLPT
+621 RVIYQNQLLLPT

-655 AINMSKARTAV
+655 AAKMSKARSAT

-673 DLLQQLFDDESDNG
+673 ELLTQLFDDENDNG
-687 LNIIRTAIESLVE
+687 LAIVRSAIESLVE
-700 YCQHGAYDSA
+700 YCQHAGYHTD

-739 FCSMM
+739 FCSML

-798 AVISARQALY
+798 AIISARQALY
-808 LSYQG
+808 LSFQG

-846 NVKAAT
+846 NRDSEA
-852 NIQGQVRQLPMQ
+852 NILSQVRQLPMQ
-864 AFSEKN
+864 AFSEQN
-870 YLGAFASFDANWLH
+870 YLGQFASFDANWLNLRRENPALTTAIKSADADLGDPLDVVNSEAH
-884 LRQTKVELGNTATH
+884 LV
-898 ASEHSVVDISTNIS
+898 ASE
-912 TNTSA
+912 
-917 NVLTNSTEQNLK
+917 L
-929 GSIENNTTTAVDAN
+929 
-943 TAGNPK
+943 
-949 SLSANN
+949 
-955 VIRFYQHPGRYYA
+955 IRFYQHPGRYYG
-968 QDALY
+968 QKALY
-973 LYLDNS
+973 LYLDNT

-991 NRLDSYLLRQ
+991 NHLDSYLLRQ

-1006 YLAPAQSKQ
+1006 YLAPTQSKQ
-1015 SCDDILLS
+1015 SCQELLLS
-1023 AKLSGNLP
+1023 AKLSGSLP

-1038 LIQGWQKDSEDFSQF
+1038 LIKGWQQDSENFSQF
-1053 IITELAQNADLTIEP
+1053 IITELAQGEDLILTP
-1068 IDCSVTLN
+1068 NDCSVTLN
-1076 LADALSNK
+1076 LAHFLSNN
-1084 VLLDDSLYS
+1084 LAGS
-1093 SNELASLKTV
+1093 SENTSSTAPGLFSADELAILTAV
-1103 LPKSLT
+1103 LPQRLT
-1109 LDSKLT
+1109 LSTKLT
-1115 IVDNKAV
+1115 LVANKAV

-1135 TLYLHQLIVQVAQ
+1135 TLYLHQLIIQVAQ
-1148 AEALKINSAPAK
+1148 TDAATHELFADIT
-1160 LPLYANV
+1160 
-1167 AATHGYYFDTKSQKP
+1167 ATHGYYFDTKSQKP
-1182 SQFYFSDID
+1182 SQFYFSELV
-1191 DAKGQLLRLI
+1191 DAKTQLLCL
-1201 VTFYLGQQQPLLL
+1201 VASYFLGQHQPLLL
-1214 NGDIAEK
+1214 NGDLAEK
-1221 IRKSKVFEQTQFE
+1221 VRKSKVFEQAQFE
-1234 QFWSDSN
+1234 QFWTDSN

-1248 EAYVQYFWP
+1248 EPYIQYFWRK
-1257 QCPDYQKI
+1257 CPDFDDI

-1277 DALQSVKVAAK
+1277 DALQTVKVTAK
-1288 GQGAKK
+1288 SGALS

>member
-1 MENLLVLLDKIQQL
+1 MFYLYPANKMENLLVLLDKIQQL

-97 IDDVSFQVASD
+97 TGDECFQVATQ
-108 YWQAK
+108 YWQANS
-113 ANNSENVNNTL
+113 ADNDSEN
-124 NRTIANNSAANKNAA
+124 S
-139 GQSYSDAEQL
+139 SYSDAKQL

-167 FRPEWIHA
+167 FRPEWIHD
-175 WHQGEFS
+175 WHQGVFN
-182 AFDQQA
+182 AFDQADNA
-188 SEHSTV
+188 SSSG
-194 SDDNQ
+194 SDEAEQ
-199 QPIESN
+199 SLESN

-219 QPYNPRELVAL
+219 QAYDPRDLVAL
-230 AIKNLNNLDRLA
+230 AIKNLNNTEKLK
-242 AQALPHR
+242 AQILPQR

-262 LEFINALSEKIDVHF
+262 LEFINALSQQIDVHF

-302 GTDFSAEQINEVGDE
+302 GTDFSHQE
-317 SVDKQSLNADL
+317 SADL
-328 ADINQQVGNPLLAN
+328 ADVNLQVGNPLLAN
-342 LGQQGREFMA
+342 LGQQGREFIEFMA

-359 INIEVFES
+359 INIDVFES
-367 AVADLNSAEQA
+367 AVADLATEQINNEKANNEKASSEQA
-378 NTSPEAISQIMSQAN
+378 QPSLDERKQ
-393 ILASVQQD
+393 ASVLACVQED

-410 QESQCPEQAPKVDGS
+410 STPNIYQEAPKVDGS
-425 ILITSAHSAL
+425 VLITSAHSAL

-473 VNAVFTRGWQDVAD
+473 VNAVFTRGWQDIAD

-509 AFAQLLTL
+509 AFSQLLTL

-530 FRLPAMQSRFGINL
+530 LRLPAMQARFAINL

-551 HWLELSCVHWGLNK
+551 HWLELSAVHWGLDK
-565 AHKQQVLRQSQAVD
+565 THKQQVLSQS
-579 VSEENYKQEN
+579 
-589 EPVASDLNSASN
+589 SATTLDDATD

-621 SVIYQNQLLLPT
+621 RVIYQNQLLLPT

-655 AINMSKARTAV
+655 AAKMSKARSAT

-673 DLLQQLFDDESDNG
+673 ELLTQLFDDENDNG
-687 LNIIRTAIESLVE
+687 LAIVRSAIESLVE
-700 YCQHGAYDSA
+700 YCQHAGYHTD

-739 FCSMM
+739 FCSML

-798 AVISARQALY
+798 AIISARQALY
-808 LSYQG
+808 LSFQG

-846 NVKAAT
+846 NSDSEV
-852 NIQGQVRQLPMQ
+852 NILSQVRQLPMQ
-864 AFSEKN
+864 AFSEQN
-870 YLGAFASFDANWLH
+870 YLGQFASFDANWLNLRRENPALTTAIKSADADLGDPLDVVNSEAH
-884 LRQTKVELGNTATH
+884 LV
-898 ASEHSVVDISTNIS
+898 ASE
-912 TNTSA
+912 
-917 NVLTNSTEQNLK
+917 L
-929 GSIENNTTTAVDAN
+929 
-943 TAGNPK
+943 
-949 SLSANN
+949 
-955 VIRFYQHPGRYYA
+955 IRFYQHPGRYYA
-968 QDALY
+968 QKALY
-973 LYLDNS
+973 LYLDNT

-991 NRLDSYLLRQ
+991 NHLDSYLLRQ

-1006 YLAPAQSKQ
+1006 YLAPTQSKQ
-1015 SCDDILLS
+1015 SCQELLLS
-1023 AKLSGNLP
+1023 AKLSGSLP

-1038 LIQGWQKDSEDFSQF
+1038 LIKGWQQDSENFSQF
-1053 IITELAQNADLTIEP
+1053 IITELAQGEDLILTKN
-1068 IDCSVTLN
+1068 DCSVTLN
-1076 LADALSNK
+1076 LAHFLSNN
-1084 VLLDDSLYS
+1084 LAGS
-1093 SNELASLKTV
+1093 SENTSSTAPGLFLADELAILTAV
-1103 LPKSLT
+1103 LPQRLT
-1109 LDSKLT
+1109 LSTKLT
-1115 IVDNKAV
+1115 LVANKAV

-1135 TLYLHQLIVQVAQ
+1135 TLYLHQLIIQVAQ
-1148 AEALKINSAPAK
+1148 TDAATHELFADIT
-1160 LPLYANV
+1160 
-1167 AATHGYYFDTKSQKP
+1167 ATHGYYFDTKSQKP
-1182 SQFYFSDID
+1182 SQFYFSELV
-1191 DAKGQLLRLI
+1191 DAKTQLLCL
-1201 VTFYLGQQQPLLL
+1201 VASYFLGQHQPLLL
-1214 NGDIAEK
+1214 NGDLAEK
-1221 IRKSKVFEQTQFE
+1221 VRKSKVFEQAQFE
-1234 QFWSDSN
+1234 QFWTDSN

-1248 EAYVQYFWP
+1248 EPYIQYFWRK
-1257 QCPDYQKI
+1257 CPDFDDI

-1277 DALQSVKVAAK
+1277 DALQTVKVTAK
-1288 GQGAKK
+1288 SGALS

>member
-1 MENLLVLLDKIQQL
+1 MFYLYPANKMENLLVLLDKIQQL

-90 LLASSEV
+90 LLASNEV
-97 IDDVSFQVASD
+97 IDDDAFRVASD

-113 ANNSENVNNTL
+113 ANNTELTAEKYHSE
-124 NRTIANNSAANKNAA
+124 
-139 GQSYSDAEQL
+139 AEQL

-160 LYEQYLI
+160 LFEQYLI

-175 WHQGEFS
+175 WHLGEFT
-182 AFDQQA
+182 AFDQPTSATFDA
-188 SEHSTV
+188 SNE
-194 SDDNQ
+194 NF
-199 QPIESN
+199 ESN

-219 QPYNPRELVAL
+219 QPYDPRELVAL
-230 AIKNLNNLDRLA
+230 AIKNLNNVDRLK
-242 AQALPHR
+242 AQALPQR

-262 LEFINALSEKIDVHF
+262 LEFINALSQQIDVHF
-277 FHLNPCYAYWGDVV
+277 FHLNPCYAYWGDLV

-302 GTDFSAEQINEVGDE
+302 GTDFSAESAVGDE
-317 SVDKQSLNADL
+317 KNTDADL

-367 AVADLNSAEQA
+367 AVADLALEAITSAEQA
-378 NTSPEAISQIMSQAN
+378 NPSPEAIEQAN

-401 ILSLSDARH
+401 VLSLSDARSPDSASY
-410 QESQCPEQAPKVDGS
+410 QKAAKVDGS

-473 VNAVFTRGWQDVAD
+473 VNAVFTRGWQDIAD

-517 PDSRFQVSSLIAL
+517 PDSRFHVSSLIAL
-530 FRLPAMQSRFGINL
+530 LRLPAMQNRFGINL

-551 HWLELSCVHWGLNK
+551 HWLELSCVHWGLDK
-565 AHKQQVLRQSQAVD
+565 AHKQQVLAQSQAS
-579 VSEENYKQEN
+579 VSNDESAAPSESTR
-589 EPVASDLNSASN
+589 EPQASARLNATSD
-601 SFTWQQGLSRLM
+601 SFTWQQGLTRLM

-621 SVIYQNQLLLPT
+621 SVIYQNQMLLPT

-655 AINMSKARTAV
+655 AINMSQARTAS

-673 DLLQQLFDDESDNG
+673 DLLQQLFDDDNDNG
-687 LNIIRTAIESLVE
+687 LNIVRTAVESLVE
-700 YCQHGAYDSA
+700 YCQHAVYNSA
-710 ISLAVIRDFLNNHFS
+710 ISLAVIRDFLNSHFS

-739 FCSMM
+739 FCSML

-798 AVISARQALY
+798 AIISARQALY

-813 KNIKNNKDRQPS
+813 KNIRNNKDRQPS

-846 NVKAAT
+846 NTEAAT
-852 NIQGQVRQLPMQ
+852 NILSQVRQLPMQ
-864 AFSEKN
+864 AFSEQN
-870 YLGAFASFDANWLH
+870 YLGKFASFDANWLQ
-884 LRQTKVELGNTATH
+884 LRRAKADIESAAKNNTANS
-898 ASEHSVVDISTNIS
+898 AKNIAIEV
-912 TNTSA
+912 TGPVTA
-917 NVLTNSTEQNLK
+917 NHDE
-929 GSIENNTTTAVDAN
+929 
-943 TAGNPK
+943 
-949 SLSANN
+949 SLSAID

-968 QDALY
+968 QQALY
-973 LYLDNS
+973 LYLDNR
-979 NTLINDVEPFVP
+979 NTVINDVEPFVA
-991 NRLDSYLLRQ
+991 NHLDSYLLRQ
-1001 DLLSY
+1001 ELLNY
-1006 YLAPAQSKQ
+1006 YLAPEQSKQ
-1015 SCDDILLS
+1015 SCEDILLS
-1023 AKLSGNLP
+1023 AKLAGNLP

-1038 LIQGWQKDSEDFSQF
+1038 LIKGWQQDSEGFSQF
-1053 IITELAQNADLTIEP
+1053 IIAELGQNHALTIAP

-1076 LADALSNK
+1076 LASALTNQNLFANDWYSK
-1084 VLLDDSLYS
+1084 V
-1093 SNELASLKTV
+1093 EMAILKAV
-1103 LPKSLT
+1103 LPKRLT
-1109 LDSKLT
+1109 LNCKLT

-1135 TLYLHQLIVQVAQ
+1135 TLYLHQLIVQTAQ
-1148 AEALKINSAPAK
+1148 VEALETDALSAGNA
-1160 LPLYANV
+1160 LFADVLAS
-1167 AATHGYYFDTKSQKP
+1167 HGYYFDTKSQQP

-1201 VTFYLGQQQPLLL
+1201 VAFYLGQHQPLLL

-1248 EAYVQYFWP
+1248 EAYVQYFWS
-1257 QCPDYQKI
+1257 QCPDYQTV
-1265 SPRLLALYQPMF
+1265 SPRLLSLYQPMF
-1277 DALQSVKVAAK
+1277 DALQTVK
-1288 GQGAKK
+1288 QGAKK

>member
-1 MENLLVLLDKIQQL
+1 MFYLYPANKMENLLVLLDKIQQL

-97 IDDVSFQVASD
+97 TGDECFQVATQ
-108 YWQAK
+108 YWQANS
-113 ANNSENVNNTL
+113 ADNDSEN
-124 NRTIANNSAANKNAA
+124 S
-139 GQSYSDAEQL
+139 SYSDAKQL

-167 FRPEWIHA
+167 FRPEWIHD
-175 WHQGEFS
+175 WHQGVFN
-182 AFDQQA
+182 AFDQADNA
-188 SEHSTV
+188 SSSG
-194 SDDNQ
+194 SDEAEQ
-199 QPIESN
+199 SLESN

-219 QPYNPRELVAL
+219 QAYDPRDLVAL
-230 AIKNLNNLDRLA
+230 AIKNLNNTEKLK
-242 AQALPHR
+242 AQILPQR

-262 LEFINALSEKIDVHF
+262 LEFINALSQQIDVHF

-302 GTDFSAEQINEVGDE
+302 GTDFSHQE
-317 SVDKQSLNADL
+317 SADL
-328 ADINQQVGNPLLAN
+328 ADVNLQVGNPLLAN

-359 INIEVFES
+359 INIDVFES
-367 AVADLNSAEQA
+367 AVADLATEQINNEKANNEKASSEQA
-378 NTSPEAISQIMSQAN
+378 QPSLDERKQ
-393 ILASVQQD
+393 ASVLACVQED

-410 QESQCPEQAPKVDGS
+410 STPNIYQEAPKVDGS
-425 ILITSAHSAL
+425 VLITSAHSAL

-473 VNAVFTRGWQDVAD
+473 VNAVFTRGWQDIAD

-509 AFAQLLTL
+509 AFSQLLTL

-530 FRLPAMQSRFGINL
+530 LRLPAMQARFAINL

-551 HWLELSCVHWGLNK
+551 HWLELSAVHWGLDK
-565 AHKQQVLRQSQAVD
+565 THKQQVLSQS
-579 VSEENYKQEN
+579 
-589 EPVASDLNSASN
+589 SATTLDDATD

-621 SVIYQNQLLLPT
+621 RVIYQNQLLLPT

-655 AINMSKARTAV
+655 AAKMSKARSAT

-673 DLLQQLFDDESDNG
+673 ELLTQLFDDENDNG
-687 LNIIRTAIESLVE
+687 LAIVRSAIESLVE
-700 YCQHGAYDSA
+700 YCQHAGYHTD

-739 FCSMM
+739 FCSML

-798 AVISARQALY
+798 AIISARQALY
-808 LSYQG
+808 LSFQG

-846 NVKAAT
+846 NSDSEV
-852 NIQGQVRQLPMQ
+852 NILSQVRQLPMQ
-864 AFSEKN
+864 AFSEQN
-870 YLGAFASFDANWLH
+870 YLGQFASFDANWLNLRRENPALTTAIKSADADLGDPLDVVNSEAH
-884 LRQTKVELGNTATH
+884 LV
-898 ASEHSVVDISTNIS
+898 ASE
-912 TNTSA
+912 
-917 NVLTNSTEQNLK
+917 L
-929 GSIENNTTTAVDAN
+929 
-943 TAGNPK
+943 
-949 SLSANN
+949 
-955 VIRFYQHPGRYYA
+955 IRFYQHPGRYYG
-968 QDALY
+968 QKALY
-973 LYLDNS
+973 LYLDNT

-991 NRLDSYLLRQ
+991 NHLDSYLLRQ

-1006 YLAPAQSKQ
+1006 YLAPTQSKQ
-1015 SCDDILLS
+1015 SCQELLLS
-1023 AKLSGNLP
+1023 AKLSGSLP

-1038 LIQGWQKDSEDFSQF
+1038 LIKGWQQDSENFSQF
-1053 IITELAQNADLTIEP
+1053 IITELAQGEDLILTP
-1068 IDCSVTLN
+1068 NDCSVTLN
-1076 LADALSNK
+1076 LAHFLSNN
-1084 VLLDDSLYS
+1084 LAGS
-1093 SNELASLKTV
+1093 SENTSSTAPGLFLADELAILTAV
-1103 LPKSLT
+1103 LPQRLT
-1109 LDSKLT
+1109 LSTKLT
-1115 IVDNKAV
+1115 LVANKAV

-1135 TLYLHQLIVQVAQ
+1135 TLYLHQLIIQVAQ
-1148 AEALKINSAPAK
+1148 TDAATHELFADIT
-1160 LPLYANV
+1160 
-1167 AATHGYYFDTKSQKP
+1167 ATHGYYFDTKSQKP
-1182 SQFYFSDID
+1182 SQFYFSELV
-1191 DAKGQLLRLI
+1191 DAKTQLLCL
-1201 VTFYLGQQQPLLL
+1201 VASYFLGQHQPLLL
-1214 NGDIAEK
+1214 NGDLAEK
-1221 IRKSKVFEQTQFE
+1221 VRKSKVFEQAQFE
-1234 QFWSDSN
+1234 QFWTDSN

-1248 EAYVQYFWP
+1248 EPYIQYFWRK
-1257 QCPDYQKI
+1257 CPDFDDI

-1277 DALQSVKVAAK
+1277 DALQTVKVTAK
-1288 GQGAKK
+1288 SGALS

>member
-1 MENLLVLLDKIQQL
+1 
-15 SPLPVFAQDTVIVQ
+15 
-29 NAGMQHWLN
+29 
-38 MSLAEQRGIS
+38 
-48 MNMRYALPSQF
+48 
-59 LWNLIRNLAS
+59 
-69 DEDVPEQSP
+69 
-78 YSREVLAWRIDT
+78 
-90 LLASSEV
+90 
-97 IDDVSFQVASD
+97 
-108 YWQAK
+108 
-113 ANNSENVNNTL
+113 
-124 NRTIANNSAANKNAA
+124 
-139 GQSYSDAEQL
+139 
-149 KRYQLACQLAD
+149 
-160 LYEQYLI
+160 
-167 FRPEWIHA
+167 
-175 WHQGEFS
+175 
-182 AFDQQA
+182 
-188 SEHSTV
+188 
-194 SDDNQ
+194 
-199 QPIESN
+199 
-205 AIWQGKLWHLLVRE
+205 
-219 QPYNPRELVAL
+219 
-230 AIKNLNNLDRLA
+230 
-242 AQALPHR
+242 
-249 LSFFGINAMAPLW
+249 
-262 LEFINALSEKIDVHF
+262 
-277 FHLNPCYAYWGDVV
+277 
-291 TEKNAIEAWLK
+291 
-302 GTDFSAEQINEVGDE
+302 
-317 SVDKQSLNADL
+317 
-328 ADINQQVGNPLLAN
+328 
-342 LGQQGREFMA
+342 
-352 LLYQYST
+352 
-359 INIEVFES
+359 
-367 AVADLNSAEQA
+367 
-378 NTSPEAISQIMSQAN
+378 
-393 ILASVQQD
+393 
-401 ILSLSDARH
+401 
-410 QESQCPEQAPKVDGS
+410 
-425 ILITSAHSAL
+425 
-435 REVQGLHDW
+435 
-444 LLHQFNQD
+444 
-452 KSLTPKD
+452 
-459 VLVMCPQVEQYAPY
+459 
-473 VNAVFTRGWQDVAD
+473 
-487 EVPPLPCSIADR
+487 
-499 ISKDAEPLVA
+499 
-509 AFAQLLTL
+509 
-517 PDSRFQVSSLIAL
+517 
-530 FRLPAMQSRFGINL
+530 MQSRFGINL

-565 AHKQQVLRQSQAVD
+565 AHKQQVLRQSQVAD

-589 EPVASDLNSASN
+589 EPVVSDLNSASN

>member
-1 MENLLVLLDKIQQL
+1 MFYLYPANKMENLLVLLDKIQQL

-97 IDDVSFQVASD
+97 TGDECFQVATQ
-108 YWQAK
+108 YWQANS
-113 ANNSENVNNTL
+113 ADNDSEN
-124 NRTIANNSAANKNAA
+124 S
-139 GQSYSDAEQL
+139 SYSDAKQL

-167 FRPEWIHA
+167 FRPEWIHD
-175 WHQGEFS
+175 WHQGVFN
-182 AFDQQA
+182 AFDQADNA
-188 SEHSTV
+188 SSSG
-194 SDDNQ
+194 SDEAEQ
-199 QPIESN
+199 SLESN

-219 QPYNPRELVAL
+219 QAYDPRDLVAL
-230 AIKNLNNLDRLA
+230 AIKNLNNTEKLK
-242 AQALPHR
+242 AQILPQR

-262 LEFINALSEKIDVHF
+262 LEFINALSQQIDVHF

-302 GTDFSAEQINEVGDE
+302 GTDFSHQE
-317 SVDKQSLNADL
+317 SADL
-328 ADINQQVGNPLLAN
+328 ADVNLQVGNPLLAN

-359 INIEVFES
+359 INIDVFES
-367 AVADLNSAEQA
+367 AVADLATEQINNEKANNEKASSEQA
-378 NTSPEAISQIMSQAN
+378 QPSLDERKQ
-393 ILASVQQD
+393 ASVLACVQED

-410 QESQCPEQAPKVDGS
+410 STPNIYQEAPKVDGS
-425 ILITSAHSAL
+425 VLITSAHSAL

-473 VNAVFTRGWQDVAD
+473 VNAVFTRGWQDIAD

-509 AFAQLLTL
+509 AFSQLLTL

-530 FRLPAMQSRFGINL
+530 LRLPAMQARFAINL

-551 HWLELSCVHWGLNK
+551 HWLELSAVHWGLDK
-565 AHKQQVLRQSQAVD
+565 AHKQQVLSQS
-579 VSEENYKQEN
+579 
-589 EPVASDLNSASN
+589 SATTLDDATD

-621 SVIYQNQLLLPT
+621 RVIYQNQLLLPT

-655 AINMSKARTAV
+655 AAKMSKARSAT

-673 DLLQQLFDDESDNG
+673 ELLTQLFDDENDNG
-687 LNIIRTAIESLVE
+687 LAIVRSAIESLVE
-700 YCQHGAYDSA
+700 YCQHAGYHTD

-739 FCSMM
+739 FCSML

-798 AVISARQALY
+798 AIISARQALY
-808 LSYQG
+808 LSFQG

-846 NVKAAT
+846 NSDSEV
-852 NIQGQVRQLPMQ
+852 NILSQVRQLPMQ
-864 AFSEKN
+864 AFSEQN
-870 YLGAFASFDANWLH
+870 YLGQFASFDANWLNLRRENPALTTAIKSADADLGDPLDVVNSEAH
-884 LRQTKVELGNTATH
+884 LV
-898 ASEHSVVDISTNIS
+898 ASE
-912 TNTSA
+912 
-917 NVLTNSTEQNLK
+917 L
-929 GSIENNTTTAVDAN
+929 
-943 TAGNPK
+943 
-949 SLSANN
+949 
-955 VIRFYQHPGRYYA
+955 IRFYQHPGRYYA
-968 QDALY
+968 QKALY
-973 LYLDNS
+973 LYLDNT

-991 NRLDSYLLRQ
+991 NHLDSYLLRQ

-1006 YLAPAQSKQ
+1006 YLAPTQSKQ
-1015 SCDDILLS
+1015 SCQELLLS
-1023 AKLSGNLP
+1023 AKLSGSLP

-1038 LIQGWQKDSEDFSQF
+1038 LIKGWQQDSENFSQF
-1053 IITELAQNADLTIEP
+1053 IITELAQGEDLILTKN
-1068 IDCSVTLN
+1068 DCSVTLN
-1076 LADALSNK
+1076 LAHFLSNN
-1084 VLLDDSLYS
+1084 LAGS
-1093 SNELASLKTV
+1093 SENTSSTAPGLFLADELAILTAV
-1103 LPKSLT
+1103 LPQRLT
-1109 LDSKLT
+1109 LSTKLT
-1115 IVDNKAV
+1115 LVANKAV

-1135 TLYLHQLIVQVAQ
+1135 TLYLHQLIIQVAQ
-1148 AEALKINSAPAK
+1148 TDAATHELFADIT
-1160 LPLYANV
+1160 
-1167 AATHGYYFDTKSQKP
+1167 ATHGYYFDTKSQKP
-1182 SQFYFSDID
+1182 SQFYFSELV
-1191 DAKGQLLRLI
+1191 DAKTQLLCL
-1201 VTFYLGQQQPLLL
+1201 VASYFLGQHQPLLL
-1214 NGDIAEK
+1214 NGDLAEK
-1221 IRKSKVFEQTQFE
+1221 VRKSKVFEQAQFE
-1234 QFWSDSN
+1234 QFWTDSN

-1248 EAYVQYFWP
+1248 EPYIQYFWRK
-1257 QCPDYQKI
+1257 CPDFDDI

-1277 DALQSVKVAAK
+1277 DALQTVKVTAK
-1288 GQGAKK
+1288 SGALS

>member
-1 MENLLVLLDKIQQL
+1 MHLFYLYPANKMENLLVLLDKIQQL

-97 IDDVSFQVASD
+97 TGDECFQVATQ
-108 YWQAK
+108 YWQA
-113 ANNSENVNNTL
+113 
-124 NRTIANNSAANKNAA
+124 NSADNDGENS
-139 GQSYSDAEQL
+139 SYSDAEQL

-167 FRPEWIHA
+167 FRPEWIHD
-175 WHQGEFS
+175 WHQGVFN
-182 AFDQQA
+182 AFDQADNA
-188 SEHSTV
+188 SSSG
-194 SDDNQ
+194 SDEAEQSLD
-199 QPIESN
+199 SN

-219 QPYNPRELVAL
+219 QAYDPRDLVAL
-230 AIKNLNNLDRLA
+230 AIKNLNNTEKLK
-242 AQALPHR
+242 AQILPQR

-262 LEFINALSEKIDVHF
+262 LEFINALSQQIDVHF

-302 GTDFSAEQINEVGDE
+302 GTDFSHQE
-317 SVDKQSLNADL
+317 SADL
-328 ADINQQVGNPLLAN
+328 ADVNLQVGNPLLAN

-359 INIEVFES
+359 INIDVFES
-367 AVADLNSAEQA
+367 AVADLATEQINNEKANNEKASSEQA
-378 NTSPEAISQIMSQAN
+378 QPSLDERKQ
-393 ILASVQQD
+393 ASVLACVQED

-410 QESQCPEQAPKVDGS
+410 STPNIYQEAPKVDGS
-425 ILITSAHSAL
+425 VLITSAHSAL

-473 VNAVFTRGWQDVAD
+473 VNAVFTRGWQDIAD

-509 AFAQLLTL
+509 AFSQLLTL

-530 FRLPAMQSRFGINL
+530 LRLPAMQARFAINL

-551 HWLELSCVHWGLNK
+551 HWLELSAVHWGLDK
-565 AHKQQVLRQSQAVD
+565 AHKQQVLSQS
-579 VSEENYKQEN
+579 
-589 EPVASDLNSASN
+589 SATTLDDATD

-621 SVIYQNQLLLPT
+621 RVIYQNQLLLPT

-655 AINMSKARTAV
+655 AAKMSKARSAT

-673 DLLQQLFDDESDNG
+673 ELLTQLFDDENDNG
-687 LNIIRTAIESLVE
+687 LAIVRSAIESLVE
-700 YCQHGAYDSA
+700 YCQHAGYHTD

-739 FCSMM
+739 FCSML

-798 AVISARQALY
+798 AIISARQALY
-808 LSYQG
+808 LSFQG

-846 NVKAAT
+846 NRDSEA
-852 NIQGQVRQLPMQ
+852 NILSQVRQLPMQ
-864 AFSEKN
+864 AFSEQN
-870 YLGAFASFDANWLH
+870 YLGQFASFDANWLNLRRENPALTTAIKSADADLGDPLDVVNSEAH
-884 LRQTKVELGNTATH
+884 LV
-898 ASEHSVVDISTNIS
+898 ASE
-912 TNTSA
+912 
-917 NVLTNSTEQNLK
+917 L
-929 GSIENNTTTAVDAN
+929 
-943 TAGNPK
+943 
-949 SLSANN
+949 
-955 VIRFYQHPGRYYA
+955 IRFYQHPGRYYA
-968 QDALY
+968 QKALY
-973 LYLDNS
+973 LYLDNT

-991 NRLDSYLLRQ
+991 NHLDSYLLRQ

-1006 YLAPAQSKQ
+1006 YLAPTQSKQ
-1015 SCDDILLS
+1015 SCQELLLS
-1023 AKLSGNLP
+1023 AKLSGSLP

-1038 LIQGWQKDSEDFSQF
+1038 LIKGWQQDSENFSQF
-1053 IITELAQNADLTIEP
+1053 IITELAQGEDLILTQN
-1068 IDCSVTLN
+1068 DCSVTLN
-1076 LADALSNK
+1076 LAHFLSNN
-1084 VLLDDSLYS
+1084 LAGS
-1093 SNELASLKTV
+1093 SENTSSTAPGLFSADELAILTAV
-1103 LPKSLT
+1103 LPQRLT
-1109 LDSKLT
+1109 LSTKLT
-1115 IVDNKAV
+1115 LVANKAV

-1135 TLYLHQLIVQVAQ
+1135 TLYLHQLIIQVAQ
-1148 AEALKINSAPAK
+1148 TDAATHELFADIT
-1160 LPLYANV
+1160 
-1167 AATHGYYFDTKSQKP
+1167 ATHGYYFDTKSQKP
-1182 SQFYFSDID
+1182 SQFYFSELV
-1191 DAKGQLLRLI
+1191 DAKTQLLCL
-1201 VTFYLGQQQPLLL
+1201 VASYFLGQHQPLLL
-1214 NGDIAEK
+1214 NGDLAEK
-1221 IRKSKVFEQTQFE
+1221 VRKSKVFEQAQFE
-1234 QFWSDSN
+1234 QFWTDSN

-1248 EAYVQYFWP
+1248 EPYIQYFWRK
-1257 QCPDYQKI
+1257 CPDFDDI

-1277 DALQSVKVAAK
+1277 DALQTVKVTAK
-1288 GQGAKK
+1288 SGALS

>member
-90 LLASSEV
+90 LLAANEV
-97 IDDVSFQVASD
+97 IDDDAFKVASD
-108 YWQAK
+108 YWQADSK
-113 ANNSENVNNTL
+113 NSGNNS
-124 NRTIANNSAANKNAA
+124 
-139 GQSYSDAEQL
+139 YSEAEQL

-175 WHQGEFS
+175 WHQGEFT
-182 AFDQQA
+182 AFDHQA
-188 SEHSTV
+188 SASS
-194 SDDNQ
+194 SDT
-199 QPIESN
+199 IEEGKQTEASN
-205 AIWQGKLWHLLVRE
+205 AIWQGKLWHLLVRD
-219 QPYNPRELVAL
+219 QPYDPRELVAL
-230 AIKNLNNLDRLA
+230 AIKNLNNVDRLK

-262 LEFINALSEKIDVHF
+262 LEFINALSEQIDVHF

-302 GTDFSAEQINEVGDE
+302 GTDFSAGQKTADE
-317 SVDKQSLNADL
+317 NNSENDQQLGLFTDVESNDFESKDL

-359 INIEVFES
+359 INIDVFES
-367 AVADLNSAEQA
+367 AVADLASENSKSADQANPSAEAIAQA
-378 NTSPEAISQIMSQAN
+378 SV
-393 ILASVQQD
+393 LASVQQD
-401 ILSLSDARH
+401 ILSLTDARSPKSTKTL
-410 QESQCPEQAPKVDGS
+410 QSPKVDGS

-473 VNAVFTRGWQDVAD
+473 VNAVFTRGWQDIAD

-530 FRLPAMQSRFGINL
+530 LRLPAMQARFGINL

-551 HWLELSCVHWGLNK
+551 HWLEVSCVHWGLDK
-565 AHKQQVLRQSQAVD
+565 AHKQQVLAQSEA
-579 VSEENYKQEN
+579 QET
-589 EPVASDLNSASN
+589 ETLSGTSD
-601 SFTWQQGLSRLM
+601 SFTWQQGFSRLM

-621 SVIYQNQLLLPT
+621 SVIYQNQMLLPT

-655 AINMSKARTAV
+655 AINMSKARTAS

-673 DLLQQLFDDESDNG
+673 DLLQQLFDDENDNG
-687 LNIIRTAIESLVE
+687 LNVVRSAVESLVE
-700 YCQHGAYDSA
+700 YCQHAAYTSD
-710 ISLAVIRDFLNNHFS
+710 ISLAVIRDFLNSHFS

-739 FCSMM
+739 FCSML

-798 AVISARQALY
+798 AIISARQALY

-813 KNIKNNKDRQPS
+813 KNIRNNKDRQPS

-846 NVKAAT
+846 NAETETGAQT
-852 NIQGQVRQLPMQ
+852 NTLSQVRQLPMQ

-870 YLGAFASFDANWLH
+870 YLGRFGSFDANWLN
-884 LRQTKVELGNTATH
+884 LRRTKVTD
-898 ASEHSVVDISTNIS
+898 SSVHNQTE
-912 TNTSA
+912 
-917 NVLTNSTEQNLK
+917 NSNSQTIDN
-929 GSIENNTTTAVDAN
+929 SMAIIDD
-943 TAGNPK
+943 
-949 SLSANN
+949 SLSVTD
-955 VIRFYQHPGRYYA
+955 VIRFYQHPSRYYG
-968 QDALY
+968 QHTLY

-979 NTLINDVEPFVP
+979 HTVINDVEPFVP
-991 NRLDSYLLRQ
+991 NHLDSYLLRQ
-1001 DLLSY
+1001 ELLNY

-1031 DLPSTDE
+1031 DLPNTDE
-1038 LIQGWQKDSEDFSQF
+1038 LIKGWQKDSEDFSQF
-1053 IITELAQNADLTIEP
+1053 IIAELTQNDALTIAP
-1068 IDCSVTLN
+1068 IDCSVTLD
-1076 LADALSNK
+1076 LANILTNQT
-1084 VLLDDSLYS
+1084 LLANGLYS
-1093 SNELASLKTV
+1093 KSDLEILKTV
-1103 LPKSLT
+1103 LPQHLT
-1109 LDSKLT
+1109 LNCKLT
-1115 IVDNKAV
+1115 IVDNKAL

-1135 TLYLHQLIVQVAQ
+1135 TLYLHQLIIQIAQ
-1148 AEALKINSAPAK
+1148 ADEAQENADIF
-1160 LPLYANV
+1160 ANIS
-1167 AATHGYYFDTKSQKP
+1167 ATHGYYFDTKSQKP
-1182 SQFYFSDID
+1182 SQFYFSDIE
-1191 DAKGQLLRLI
+1191 DAKGLLLGLI
-1201 VTFYLGQQQPLLL
+1201 VTFYLGQHQPLLL
-1214 NGDIAEK
+1214 NGDIGEK
-1221 IRKSKVFEQTQFE
+1221 IRKSKVFEQAQFE

-1248 EAYVQYFWP
+1248 DAYVQYFWP
-1257 QCPDYQKI
+1257 QCPDYEEI
-1265 SPRLLALYQPMF
+1265 SPRLLTLYQPMF
-1277 DALQSVKVAAK
+1277 DALQTVK
-1288 GQGAKK
+1288 QGANK

>member
-97 IDDVSFQVASD
+97 TGDECFQVATQ
-108 YWQAK
+108 YWQANS
-113 ANNSENVNNTL
+113 ADNDSEN
-124 NRTIANNSAANKNAA
+124 S
-139 GQSYSDAEQL
+139 SYSDAKQL

-167 FRPEWIHA
+167 FRPEWIHD
-175 WHQGEFS
+175 WHQGVFN
-182 AFDQQA
+182 AFDQADNA
-188 SEHSTV
+188 SSSG
-194 SDDNQ
+194 SDEAEQSLD
-199 QPIESN
+199 SN

-219 QPYNPRELVAL
+219 QAYDPRDLVAL
-230 AIKNLNNLDRLA
+230 AIKNLNNTEKLK
-242 AQALPHR
+242 AQILPQR

-262 LEFINALSEKIDVHF
+262 LEFINALSQQIDVHF

-302 GTDFSAEQINEVGDE
+302 GTDFSHQE
-317 SVDKQSLNADL
+317 SADL
-328 ADINQQVGNPLLAN
+328 ADVNLQVGNPLLAN

-359 INIEVFES
+359 INIDVFES
-367 AVADLNSAEQA
+367 AVADLATEQINNEKANNEKASSEQA
-378 NTSPEAISQIMSQAN
+378 QPSLDERKQ
-393 ILASVQQD
+393 ASVLACVQED

-410 QESQCPEQAPKVDGS
+410 STPNIYQEAPKVDGS
-425 ILITSAHSAL
+425 VLITSAHSAL

-473 VNAVFTRGWQDVAD
+473 VNAVFTRGWQDIAD

-509 AFAQLLTL
+509 AFSQLLTL

-530 FRLPAMQSRFGINL
+530 LRLPAMQARFAINL

-551 HWLELSCVHWGLNK
+551 HWLELSAVHWGLDK
-565 AHKQQVLRQSQAVD
+565 AHKQQVLSQS
-579 VSEENYKQEN
+579 
-589 EPVASDLNSASN
+589 SATTLDDATD

-621 SVIYQNQLLLPT
+621 RVIYQNQLLLPT

-655 AINMSKARTAV
+655 AAKMSKARSAT

-673 DLLQQLFDDESDNG
+673 ELLTQLFDDENDNG
-687 LNIIRTAIESLVE
+687 LAIVRSAIESLVE
-700 YCQHGAYDSA
+700 YCQHAGYHTD

-739 FCSMM
+739 FCSML

-798 AVISARQALY
+798 AIISARQALY
-808 LSYQG
+808 LSFQG

-846 NVKAAT
+846 NRDSEA
-852 NIQGQVRQLPMQ
+852 NILSQVRQLPMQ
-864 AFSEKN
+864 AFSEQN
-870 YLGAFASFDANWLH
+870 YLGQFASFDANWLNLRRENPALTTAIKSADADLGDPLDVVNSEAH
-884 LRQTKVELGNTATH
+884 LV
-898 ASEHSVVDISTNIS
+898 ASE
-912 TNTSA
+912 
-917 NVLTNSTEQNLK
+917 L
-929 GSIENNTTTAVDAN
+929 
-943 TAGNPK
+943 
-949 SLSANN
+949 
-955 VIRFYQHPGRYYA
+955 IRFYQHPGRYYG
-968 QDALY
+968 QKALY
-973 LYLDNS
+973 LYLDNT

-991 NRLDSYLLRQ
+991 NHLDSYLLRQ

-1006 YLAPAQSKQ
+1006 YLAPTQSKQ
-1015 SCDDILLS
+1015 SCQELLLS
-1023 AKLSGNLP
+1023 AKLSGSLP

-1038 LIQGWQKDSEDFSQF
+1038 LIKGWQQDSENFSQF
-1053 IITELAQNADLTIEP
+1053 IITELAQGEDLILTP
-1068 IDCSVTLN
+1068 NDCSVTLN
-1076 LADALSNK
+1076 LAHFLSNN
-1084 VLLDDSLYS
+1084 LAGS
-1093 SNELASLKTV
+1093 SENTSSTAPGLFSADELAILTAV
-1103 LPKSLT
+1103 LPQRLT
-1109 LDSKLT
+1109 LSTKLT
-1115 IVDNKAV
+1115 LVANKAV

-1135 TLYLHQLIVQVAQ
+1135 TLYLHQLIIQVAQ
-1148 AEALKINSAPAK
+1148 TDAATHELFADIT
-1160 LPLYANV
+1160 
-1167 AATHGYYFDTKSQKP
+1167 ATHGYYFDTKSQKP
-1182 SQFYFSDID
+1182 SQFYFSELV
-1191 DAKGQLLRLI
+1191 DAKTQLLCL
-1201 VTFYLGQQQPLLL
+1201 VASYFLGQHQPLLL
-1214 NGDIAEK
+1214 NGDLAEK
-1221 IRKSKVFEQTQFE
+1221 VRKSKVFEQAQFE
-1234 QFWSDSN
+1234 QFWTDSN

-1248 EAYVQYFWP
+1248 EPYIQYFWRK
-1257 QCPDYQKI
+1257 CPDFDDI

-1277 DALQSVKVAAK
+1277 DALQTVKVTAK
-1288 GQGAKK
+1288 SGALS

>member
-90 LLASSEV
+90 LLASNEV

-113 ANNSENVNNTL
+113 ANNSENVNNTV
-124 NRTIANNSAANKNAA
+124 NRSIAYHSEANKNAV

-188 SEHSTV
+188 TENSTV

-230 AIKNLNNLDRLA
+230 AIKNLNNLDRLT

-302 GTDFSAEQINEVGDE
+302 GTDFSAEQVNEVADE
-317 SVDKQSLNADL
+317 SVEKQSLNADL

-342 LGQQGREFMA
+342 LRQQGREFMA

-378 NTSPEAISQIMSQAN
+378 NPSPEAISQAN

-410 QESQCPEQAPKVDGS
+410 QEPQSPEQAPKVDGS

-509 AFAQLLTL
+509 AFTQLLSL

-530 FRLPAMQSRFGINL
+530 LRLPAMQSRFGINL

-565 AHKQQVLRQSQAVD
+565 AHKQQVLTQSQADD
-579 VSEENYKQEN
+579 VREEHYKQEN

-655 AINMSKARTAV
+655 AISMSKARTAV

-710 ISLAVIRDFLNNHFS
+710 ISLAVIREFLNSHFS

-739 FCSMM
+739 FCSML

-798 AVISARQALY
+798 AIISARQALY

-846 NVKAAT
+846 NAEAAS
-852 NIQGQVRQLPMQ
+852 NVQGQVRQLPMQ

-884 LRQTKVELGNTATH
+884 LCQAKVEFGNAATH
-898 ASEHSVVDISTNIS
+898 ASEHSVVN
-912 TNTSA
+912 A
-917 NVLTNSTEQNLK
+917 PTNST
-929 GSIENNTTTAVDAN
+929 GSAENNTITAIDAN
-943 TAGNPK
+943 TASKPEN
-949 SLSANN
+949 LSANN

-973 LYLDNS
+973 LYLDNT

-1001 DLLSY
+1001 DLLNY

-1015 SCDDILLS
+1015 SCDEILLS

-1053 IITELAQNADLTIEP
+1053 IITELAQNEGLTIEP

-1076 LADALSNK
+1076 LADALTNK
-1084 VLLDDSLYS
+1084 VLFDDSLYS

-1109 LDSKLT
+1109 LNSKLT

-1135 TLYLHQLIVQVAQ
+1135 TLYLQQLIVQVAQ
-1148 AEALKINSAPAK
+1148 VEALQSNSAPAK
-1160 LPLYANV
+1160 VPLYANV

-1182 SQFYFSDID
+1182 SQFYFSDIN

-1221 IRKSKVFEQTQFE
+1221 IRKSKIFEQTQFE
-1234 QFWSDSN
+1234 QFWFDSN

-1248 EAYVQYFWP
+1248 DAYVQYFWP

-1277 DALQSVKVAAK
+1277 DALQSVKATVK

>member
-1 MENLLVLLDKIQQL
+1 MLLDKIQQL

-90 LLASSEV
+90 LLASNEV
-97 IDDVSFQVASD
+97 IDDISFQVASD

-113 ANNSENVNNTL
+113 PNNPENVNNTV
-124 NRTIANNSAANKNAA
+124 NRSISNKSTANKNAA

-188 SEHSTV
+188 NSSDTTADNSEQ
-194 SDDNQ
+194 DEQ
-199 QPIESN
+199 SN

-219 QPYNPRELVAL
+219 QPYNPRELVAR
-230 AIKNLNNLDRLA
+230 AIKNLNNVERLT

-262 LEFINALSEKIDVHF
+262 LEFINALSEQIDVHF

-302 GTDFSAEQINEVGDE
+302 GTDFSAEQVSEVSDE
-317 SVDKQSLNADL
+317 SVDKQSIDADL

-367 AVADLNSAEQA
+367 AVEDLNSAEQA
-378 NTSPEAISQIMSQAN
+378 SPSPETITQAMSQAKV
-393 ILASVQQD
+393 LASVQQD

-410 QESQCPEQAPKVDGS
+410 QDQQSPEQVPKVDGS

-530 FRLPAMQSRFGINL
+530 LRLPAMQSRFGINL

-565 AHKQQVLRQSQAVD
+565 AHKQQVLAQSQTAD
-579 VSEENYKQEN
+579 MREQEN
-589 EPVASDLNSASN
+589 EQERDQQATSDLNSTSN

-673 DLLQQLFDDESDNG
+673 ELLQQLFDDDSDNG

-739 FCSMM
+739 FCSML

-798 AVISARQALY
+798 AIISARQALY

-846 NVKAAT
+846 NAEAIT
-852 NIQGQVRQLPMQ
+852 NAQGQVRQLPMQ

-870 YLGAFASFDANWLH
+870 YLGEFASFDANWLH
-884 LRQTKVELGNTATH
+884 LRQAKAELGSAATNTA
-898 ASEHSVVDISTNIS
+898 EHSVANVSTN
-912 TNTSA
+912 SA
-917 NVLTNSTEQNLK
+917 ENSN
-929 GSIENNTTTAVDAN
+929 TTAVDTRSAN
-943 TAGNPK
+943 NPET
-949 SLSANN
+949 LSAND
-955 VIRFYQHPGRYYA
+955 VIRFYQHPGRYYG
-968 QDALY
+968 QRALY
-973 LYLDNS
+973 LYLDNT

-1001 DLLSY
+1001 DLLNY

-1015 SCDDILLS
+1015 SCDEILLS

-1053 IITELAQNADLTIEP
+1053 ISTELAQNEALSIDP

-1076 LADALSNK
+1076 LASALNNQA
-1084 VLLDDSLYS
+1084 LFNNSLYS

-1103 LPKSLT
+1103 LPESLT

-1115 IVDNKAV
+1115 IVDNKVV

-1148 AEALKINSAPAK
+1148 VQALQSNSAQA
-1160 LPLYANV
+1160 LLFANV
-1167 AATHGYYFDTKSQKP
+1167 TATHGYYFDTKSQKP

-1191 DAKGQLLRLI
+1191 DAKEQLLRLI
-1201 VTFYLGQQQPLLL
+1201 ATFYLGQQQPLLL

-1241 SFQAFGD
+1241 SFQVFGD

-1257 QCPDYQKI
+1257 QCPDYQEI
-1265 SPRLLALYQPMF
+1265 SPKLLALYQPMF
-1277 DALQSVKVAAK
+1277 DALQSVKVTGKA
-1288 GQGAKK
+1288 QGAKK

>member
-1 MENLLVLLDKIQQL
+1 MFYLYPANKMENLLVLLDKIQQL

-97 IDDVSFQVASD
+97 TGDECFQVATQ
-108 YWQAK
+108 YWQANS
-113 ANNSENVNNTL
+113 ADNDSEN
-124 NRTIANNSAANKNAA
+124 
-139 GQSYSDAEQL
+139 GSYSDAKQL

-167 FRPEWIHA
+167 FRPEWIHD
-175 WHQGEFS
+175 WHQGVFN
-182 AFDQQA
+182 AFDQADNA
-188 SEHSTV
+188 SSSG
-194 SDDNQ
+194 SDEAEQ
-199 QPIESN
+199 SLESN

-219 QPYNPRELVAL
+219 QAYDPRDLVAL
-230 AIKNLNNLDRLA
+230 AIKNLNNTEKLK
-242 AQALPHR
+242 AQILPQR

-262 LEFINALSEKIDVHF
+262 LEFINALSQQIDVHF

-302 GTDFSAEQINEVGDE
+302 GTDFSHQE
-317 SVDKQSLNADL
+317 SADL
-328 ADINQQVGNPLLAN
+328 ADVNLQVGNPLLAN

-359 INIEVFES
+359 INIDVFES
-367 AVADLNSAEQA
+367 AVADMADLATEQIKNEKANNEKASSEQA
-378 NTSPEAISQIMSQAN
+378 QPSLDERKQ
-393 ILASVQQD
+393 ASVLACVQED

-410 QESQCPEQAPKVDGS
+410 STPNIYQEAPKVDGS
-425 ILITSAHSAL
+425 VLITSAHSAL

-473 VNAVFTRGWQDVAD
+473 VNAVFTRGWQDIAD

-509 AFAQLLTL
+509 AFSQLLTL

-530 FRLPAMQSRFGINL
+530 LRLPAMQARFAINL

-551 HWLELSCVHWGLNK
+551 HWLELSAVHWGLDK
-565 AHKQQVLRQSQAVD
+565 AHKQQVLSQS
-579 VSEENYKQEN
+579 
-589 EPVASDLNSASN
+589 SATTLDDATD

-621 SVIYQNQLLLPT
+621 RVIYQNQLLLPT

-655 AINMSKARTAV
+655 AAKMSKARSAT

-673 DLLQQLFDDESDNG
+673 ELLTQLFDDENDNG
-687 LNIIRTAIESLVE
+687 LAIVRSAIESLVE
-700 YCQHGAYDSA
+700 YCQHAGYHTD

-739 FCSMM
+739 FCSML

-798 AVISARQALY
+798 AIISARQALY
-808 LSYQG
+808 LSFQG

-846 NVKAAT
+846 NRDSEA
-852 NIQGQVRQLPMQ
+852 NILSQVRQLPMQ
-864 AFSEKN
+864 AFSEQN
-870 YLGAFASFDANWLH
+870 YLGQFASFDANWLNLRRENPALTTAIKSADADLGDPLDVVNSEAH
-884 LRQTKVELGNTATH
+884 LV
-898 ASEHSVVDISTNIS
+898 ASE
-912 TNTSA
+912 
-917 NVLTNSTEQNLK
+917 L
-929 GSIENNTTTAVDAN
+929 
-943 TAGNPK
+943 
-949 SLSANN
+949 
-955 VIRFYQHPGRYYA
+955 IRFYQHPGRYYG
-968 QDALY
+968 QKALY
-973 LYLDNS
+973 LYLDNT

-991 NRLDSYLLRQ
+991 NHLDSYLLRQ

-1006 YLAPAQSKQ
+1006 YLAPTQSKQ
-1015 SCDDILLS
+1015 SCQELLLS
-1023 AKLSGNLP
+1023 AKLSGSLP

-1038 LIQGWQKDSEDFSQF
+1038 LIKGWQQDSENFSQF
-1053 IITELAQNADLTIEP
+1053 IITELAQGEDLILTP
-1068 IDCSVTLN
+1068 NDCSVTLN
-1076 LADALSNK
+1076 LAHFLSNN
-1084 VLLDDSLYS
+1084 LAGS
-1093 SNELASLKTV
+1093 SENTSSTAPGLFSADELAILTAV
-1103 LPKSLT
+1103 LPQRLT
-1109 LDSKLT
+1109 LSTKLT
-1115 IVDNKAV
+1115 LVANKAV

-1135 TLYLHQLIVQVAQ
+1135 TLYLHQLIIQVAQ
-1148 AEALKINSAPAK
+1148 TDAATHELFADIT
-1160 LPLYANV
+1160 
-1167 AATHGYYFDTKSQKP
+1167 ATHGYYFDTKSQKP
-1182 SQFYFSDID
+1182 SQFYFSELV
-1191 DAKGQLLRLI
+1191 DAKTQLLCL
-1201 VTFYLGQQQPLLL
+1201 VASYFLGQHQPLLL
-1214 NGDIAEK
+1214 NGDLAEK
-1221 IRKSKVFEQTQFE
+1221 VRKSKVFEQAQFE
-1234 QFWSDSN
+1234 QFWTDSN

-1248 EAYVQYFWP
+1248 EPYIQYFWRK
-1257 QCPDYQKI
+1257 CPDFDDI

-1277 DALQSVKVAAK
+1277 DALQTVKVTAK
-1288 GQGAKK
+1288 SGALS

>member
-1 MENLLVLLDKIQQL
+1 MFYLYPANKMENLLVLLDKIQQL

-97 IDDVSFQVASD
+97 TGDECFQVATQ
-108 YWQAK
+108 YWQANS
-113 ANNSENVNNTL
+113 ADNDSEN
-124 NRTIANNSAANKNAA
+124 S
-139 GQSYSDAEQL
+139 SYSDAKQL

-167 FRPEWIHA
+167 FRPEWIHD
-175 WHQGEFS
+175 WHQGVFN
-182 AFDQQA
+182 AFDQADNA
-188 SEHSTV
+188 SSSG
-194 SDDNQ
+194 SDEAEQ
-199 QPIESN
+199 SLESN

-219 QPYNPRELVAL
+219 QAYDPRDLVAL
-230 AIKNLNNLDRLA
+230 AIKNLNNTEKLK
-242 AQALPHR
+242 AQILPQR

-262 LEFINALSEKIDVHF
+262 LEFINALSQQIDVHF

-302 GTDFSAEQINEVGDE
+302 GTDFSHQE
-317 SVDKQSLNADL
+317 SADL
-328 ADINQQVGNPLLAN
+328 ADVNLQVGNPLLAN

-359 INIEVFES
+359 INIDVFES
-367 AVADLNSAEQA
+367 AVADLATEQINNEKANNEKASSEQA
-378 NTSPEAISQIMSQAN
+378 QPSLDERKQ
-393 ILASVQQD
+393 ASVLACVQED

-410 QESQCPEQAPKVDGS
+410 STPNIYQEAPKVDGS
-425 ILITSAHSAL
+425 VLITSAHSAL

-473 VNAVFTRGWQDVAD
+473 VNAVFTRGWQDIAD

-509 AFAQLLTL
+509 AFSQLLTL

-530 FRLPAMQSRFGINL
+530 LRLPAMQARFAINL

-551 HWLELSCVHWGLNK
+551 HWLELSAVHWGLDK
-565 AHKQQVLRQSQAVD
+565 THKQQVLSQS
-579 VSEENYKQEN
+579 
-589 EPVASDLNSASN
+589 SATTLDDATD

-621 SVIYQNQLLLPT
+621 RVIYQNQLLLPT

-655 AINMSKARTAV
+655 AAKMSKARSAT

-673 DLLQQLFDDESDNG
+673 ELLTQLFDDENDNG
-687 LNIIRTAIESLVE
+687 LAIVRSAIESLVE
-700 YCQHGAYDSA
+700 YCQHAGYHTD

-739 FCSMM
+739 FCSML

-798 AVISARQALY
+798 AIISARQALY
-808 LSYQG
+808 LSFQG

-846 NVKAAT
+846 NSDSEV
-852 NIQGQVRQLPMQ
+852 NILSQVRQLPMQ
-864 AFSEKN
+864 AFSEQN
-870 YLGAFASFDANWLH
+870 YLGQFASFDANWLNLRRENPALTTAIKSADADLGDPLDVVNSEAH
-884 LRQTKVELGNTATH
+884 LV
-898 ASEHSVVDISTNIS
+898 ASE
-912 TNTSA
+912 
-917 NVLTNSTEQNLK
+917 L
-929 GSIENNTTTAVDAN
+929 
-943 TAGNPK
+943 
-949 SLSANN
+949 
-955 VIRFYQHPGRYYA
+955 IRFYQHPGRYYA
-968 QDALY
+968 QKALY
-973 LYLDNS
+973 LYLDNT

-991 NRLDSYLLRQ
+991 NHLDSYLLRQ

-1006 YLAPAQSKQ
+1006 YLAPTQSKQ
-1015 SCDDILLS
+1015 SCQELLLS
-1023 AKLSGNLP
+1023 AKLSGSLP

-1038 LIQGWQKDSEDFSQF
+1038 LIKGWQQDSENFSQF
-1053 IITELAQNADLTIEP
+1053 IITELAQGEDLILTP
-1068 IDCSVTLN
+1068 NDCSVTLN
-1076 LADALSNK
+1076 LAHFLSNN
-1084 VLLDDSLYS
+1084 LAGS
-1093 SNELASLKTV
+1093 SENTSSTAPGLFLADELAILTAV
-1103 LPKSLT
+1103 LPQRLT
-1109 LDSKLT
+1109 LSTKLT
-1115 IVDNKAV
+1115 LVANKAV

-1135 TLYLHQLIVQVAQ
+1135 TLYLHQLIIQVAQ
-1148 AEALKINSAPAK
+1148 TDAATHELFADIT
-1160 LPLYANV
+1160 
-1167 AATHGYYFDTKSQKP
+1167 ATHGYYFDTKSQKP
-1182 SQFYFSDID
+1182 SQFYFSELV
-1191 DAKGQLLRLI
+1191 DAKTQLLCL
-1201 VTFYLGQQQPLLL
+1201 VASYFLGQHQPLLL
-1214 NGDIAEK
+1214 NGDLAEK
-1221 IRKSKVFEQTQFE
+1221 VRKSKVFEQAQFE
-1234 QFWSDSN
+1234 QFWTDSN

-1248 EAYVQYFWP
+1248 EPYIQYFWRK
-1257 QCPDYQKI
+1257 CPDFDDI

-1277 DALQSVKVAAK
+1277 DALQTVKVTAK
-1288 GQGAKK
+1288 SGALS

>member
-1 MENLLVLLDKIQQL
+1 MFYLYPANKMENLLVLLDKIQQL

-97 IDDVSFQVASD
+97 TGDECFQVATQ
-108 YWQAK
+108 YWQANS
-113 ANNSENVNNTL
+113 ADNDSEN
-124 NRTIANNSAANKNAA
+124 S
-139 GQSYSDAEQL
+139 SYSDAKQL

-167 FRPEWIHA
+167 FRPEWIHD
-175 WHQGEFS
+175 WHQGVFN
-182 AFDQQA
+182 AFDQADNA
-188 SEHSTV
+188 SSSG
-194 SDDNQ
+194 SDEAEQSLD
-199 QPIESN
+199 SN

-219 QPYNPRELVAL
+219 QAYDPRDLVAL
-230 AIKNLNNLDRLA
+230 AIKNLNNTEKLK
-242 AQALPHR
+242 AQILPQR

-262 LEFINALSEKIDVHF
+262 LEFINALSQQIDVHF

-302 GTDFSAEQINEVGDE
+302 GTDFSHQE
-317 SVDKQSLNADL
+317 SADL
-328 ADINQQVGNPLLAN
+328 ADVNLQVGNPLLAN

-359 INIEVFES
+359 INIDVFES
-367 AVADLNSAEQA
+367 AVADLATEQINNEKANNEKASSEQA
-378 NTSPEAISQIMSQAN
+378 QPSLDERKQ
-393 ILASVQQD
+393 ASVLACVQED

-410 QESQCPEQAPKVDGS
+410 STPNIYQEAPKVDGS
-425 ILITSAHSAL
+425 VLITSAHSAL

-473 VNAVFTRGWQDVAD
+473 VNAVFTRGWQDIAD

-509 AFAQLLTL
+509 AFSQLLTL

-530 FRLPAMQSRFGINL
+530 LRLPAMQARFAINL

-551 HWLELSCVHWGLNK
+551 HWLELSAVHWGLDK
-565 AHKQQVLRQSQAVD
+565 AHKQQVLSQS
-579 VSEENYKQEN
+579 
-589 EPVASDLNSASN
+589 SATTLDDATD

-621 SVIYQNQLLLPT
+621 RVIYQNQLLLPT

-655 AINMSKARTAV
+655 AAKMSKARSAT

-673 DLLQQLFDDESDNG
+673 ELLTQLFDDENDNG
-687 LNIIRTAIESLVE
+687 LAIVRSAIESLVE
-700 YCQHGAYDSA
+700 YCQHAGYHTD

-739 FCSMM
+739 FCSML

-798 AVISARQALY
+798 AIISARQALY
-808 LSYQG
+808 LSFQG

-846 NVKAAT
+846 NRDSEA
-852 NIQGQVRQLPMQ
+852 NILSQVRQLPMQ
-864 AFSEKN
+864 AFSEQN
-870 YLGAFASFDANWLH
+870 YLGQFASFDANWLNLRRENPALTTAIKSADADLGDPLDVVNSEAH
-884 LRQTKVELGNTATH
+884 LV
-898 ASEHSVVDISTNIS
+898 ASE
-912 TNTSA
+912 
-917 NVLTNSTEQNLK
+917 L
-929 GSIENNTTTAVDAN
+929 
-943 TAGNPK
+943 
-949 SLSANN
+949 
-955 VIRFYQHPGRYYA
+955 IRFYQHPGRYYA
-968 QDALY
+968 QKALY
-973 LYLDNS
+973 LYLDNT

-991 NRLDSYLLRQ
+991 NHLDSYLLRQ

-1006 YLAPAQSKQ
+1006 YLAPTQSKQ
-1015 SCDDILLS
+1015 SCQELLLS
-1023 AKLSGNLP
+1023 AKLSGSLP

-1038 LIQGWQKDSEDFSQF
+1038 LIKGWQQDSENFSQF
-1053 IITELAQNADLTIEP
+1053 IITELAQGEDLILTQN
-1068 IDCSVTLN
+1068 DCSVTLN
-1076 LADALSNK
+1076 LAHFLSNN
-1084 VLLDDSLYS
+1084 LAGS
-1093 SNELASLKTV
+1093 SENTSSTAPGLFSADELAILTAV
-1103 LPKSLT
+1103 LPQRLT
-1109 LDSKLT
+1109 LSTKLT
-1115 IVDNKAV
+1115 LVANKAV

-1135 TLYLHQLIVQVAQ
+1135 TLYLHQLIIQVAQ
-1148 AEALKINSAPAK
+1148 TDAATHELFADIT
-1160 LPLYANV
+1160 
-1167 AATHGYYFDTKSQKP
+1167 ATHGYYFDTKSQKP
-1182 SQFYFSDID
+1182 SQFYFSELV
-1191 DAKGQLLRLI
+1191 DAKTQLLCL
-1201 VTFYLGQQQPLLL
+1201 VASYFLGQHQPLLL
-1214 NGDIAEK
+1214 NGDLAEK
-1221 IRKSKVFEQTQFE
+1221 VRKSKVFEQAQFE
-1234 QFWSDSN
+1234 QFWTDSN

-1248 EAYVQYFWP
+1248 EPYIQYFWRK
-1257 QCPDYQKI
+1257 CPDFDDI

-1277 DALQSVKVAAK
+1277 DALQTVKVTAK
-1288 GQGAKK
+1288 SGALS